1 MIKIFNATDTDF
13 KTAGN
18 IIINPLYCHEIK
30 KKSLNGWYIEVEI
43 PIKYKEYIEAD
54 KLCVVKTKSKLKPQA
69 FRINDSITYT
79 NRKIKFTAEHVMFDS
94 RRYVLLDVRPT
105 NLNGQNGLKYVNERT
120 DKTSPFSIDSNVEN
134 VSTAYFIR
142 KTLLESWQVFEERWG
157 GVFEADNW
165 DISFKQ
171 SIGKDNGETIVYGK
185 NMQGFEIF
193 EDWSNVCTKI
203 LPVGY
208 DGLLLPEIYL
218 ESETQYEISY
228 TKIVDFQ
235 TDLEAEEQTETNLL
249 LELRNNAIKYLEE
262 NCVPK
267 VSYTVNSNVNND
279 LEIGDTI
286 KVLHP
291 FVNIFT
297 EVLEYEYD
305 LISEKVKSL
314 TFGNYTR
321 DVKTK
326 FNNIKNTIETIKQT
340 VSKQEITIKEQ
351 TNLINSLNK
360 NGYVYIDDNEI
371 LILDK
376 LPKEQAK
383 NVWRF
388 GLGGIGFSSKG
399 YEGPFETAITMDGQ
413 INAKFIT
420 TGTMAVARIEGLA
433 NFITETSS
441 SITKIEL
448 EQGRITSKVSSV
460 EQSVENITKIEG
472 TAEGKNIYID
482 DASAEP
488 LIDIMLEGESRQ
500 IMRSGKNY
508 FDASQIPSSTNI
520 VVSDNGKTITM
531 PIATSGV
538 GYTFTTKKLSE
549 LCPKLKVGDIATLR
563 FSRNLGNTYNNFIY
577 LNKVSSVWGMNASK
591 TITQEMLD
599 SHVALYANRYVDGE
613 TGQCI
618 LTDFSIMLSSETDTS
633 WEPYGASHSPDY
645 RSEIENLEGENICP
659 SLNTTRTI
667 NGVTFTKNKDGS
679 ITMNGT
685 ATAEVSYPINVNT
698 TTNTRTVLLKANS
711 KYRMLSSYESGKYT
725 TQVFYLKNNVMTYSS
740 SLIETVEETKVG
752 MYIRVYKDAVL
763 ENITIYPQITK
774 GEEYKPY
781 VPYNSLEFKD
791 EGKNLARVANGKE
804 KIEVRI
810 PIIKVEDDTIKING
824 TCETKVSG
832 ESTIKFSGNNIR
844 LANYIHYMPL
854 DEDDIILKPG
864 EYKLKIFNVTGKIS
878 AQNQV
883 RFGVKYQKKGESQV
897 KGFVFSD
904 GLASNNEYSFTLR
917 EESQIGIVLNCTV
930 QSSPITFTNVSFKC
944 VLYRAAETMPEFEP
958 YKQQTEYFPL
968 SEGQKLMEG
977 SYLADDGIHHVR
989 KQVVL
994 TGTENW
1000 NLYLNKTKTFRLSI
1014 SPWSYSGVCTHYQGI
1029 ISSSFD
1035 VKTGIYLSSSAM
1047 VIISDPRFSTVE
1059 EFKTYLAEQYSAG
1072 TPVTFEYIMMTN
1084 NSKIVEKIVPY
1095 TEDQKEAWEKLRH
1108 FTLFRGINNITST
1121 ANAKITYVRDNGLSD
1136 TYETKRNVKENHYTK
1151 SETDS
1156 QISQTADSIKESVK
1170 EINEQTQEKLATLEL
1185 ANQSL
1190 EFSTK
1195 RTGGNNLIRN
1205 SAMIN
1210 GNNFWLAHAKYPYQE
1225 SDIPPDN
1232 PTEGTYW
1239 YCTANSGSYIENQ
1252 MYVYNSGWKESEL
1265 SRKSL
1270 LSAQNYFAY
1279 TTSNEYWANGKNA
1292 NENTLSGRV
1301 IKLDGRQ
1308 DYTVSHIFNIT
1319 EPITLNQ
1326 NENKMAISYF
1336 IKNSIVQGN
1345 VCVGLMFLNEADFT
1359 EVEKPY
1365 SLYEPGIILTPDDLK
1380 DLTKIE
1386 QIIEIPKK
1394 SDFIPVVVSNTAPT
1408 DTTKNWLDT
1417 TIYLVKKY
1425 NSQTSQWEILDTKMS
1440 LYNESSREVWTYRYF
1455 YGFYYQTPIIY
1466 DTAEIKSCYVAL
1478 TFYPAFAVYTGN
1490 VEPTPYKGLYW
1501 NNKTTNL
1508 VKRAKYNDTTFAE
1521 WETLDIP
1528 SSLLPTGAS
1537 LGVELFDYIVP
1548 IKGFVEIADLKLEYN
1563 TMCTQWTQFPGEV
1576 YGKNYK
1582 MDEKGF
1588 WIQANQNTM
1597 FIDEDEILATYEG
1610 INIFQINKDL
1620 AYFYKIQATESI
1632 EIGNYFLKTQQIN
1645 SKNMLLLY

>member
-1 MIKIFNATDTDF
+1 MYDNTVSARTYLSYIAEQAGGIAVIGRDGKLYIKTIGESSVTLPLKLF
-13 KTAGN
+13 KTFKWGEKFKITRVRYDDGIQLFEKGDTTGN
-18 IIINPLYCHEIK
+18 TVYISQDNMYIVDQDQINNIYNTLKGLEFYSFEGESIIDPALDTGDI
-30 KKSLNGWYIEVEI
+30 
-43 PIKYKEYIEAD
+43 
-54 KLCVVKTKSKLKPQA
+54 VV
-69 FRINDSITYT
+69 
-79 NRKIKFTAEHVMFDS
+79 
-94 RRYVLLDVRPT
+94 
-105 NLNGQNGLKYVNERT
+105 
-120 DKTSPFSIDSNVEN
+120 ID
-134 VSTAYFIR
+134 
-142 KTLLESWQVFEERWG
+142 
-157 GVFEADNW
+157 
-165 DISFKQ
+165 
-171 SIGKDNGETIVYGK
+171 GK
-185 NMQGFEIF
+185 NVIYQGSMQFSGRWIANIESKIQCKAK
-193 EDWSNVCTKI
+193 EETTTRTPSQRTINRRVESNINQIDGKI
-203 LPVGY
+203 TQLT
-208 DGLLLPEIYL
+208 E
-218 ESETQYEISY
+218 ET
-228 TKIVDFQ
+228 
-235 TDLEAEEQTETNLL
+235 TE
-249 LELRNNAIKYLEE
+249 
-262 NCVPK
+262 
-267 VSYTVNSNVNND
+267 
-279 LEIGDTI
+279 
-286 KVLHP
+286 
-291 FVNIFT
+291 
-297 EVLEYEYD
+297 
-305 LISEKVKSL
+305 
-314 TFGNYTR
+314 
-321 DVKTK
+321 
-326 FNNIKNTIETIKQT
+326 NTQK
-340 VSKQEITIKEQ
+340 
-351 TNLINSLNK
+351 
-360 NGYVYIDDNEI
+360 
-371 LILDK
+371 
-376 LPKEQAK
+376 
-383 NVWRF
+383 
-388 GLGGIGFSSKG
+388 
-399 YEGPFETAITMDGQ
+399 
-413 INAKFIT
+413 
-420 TGTMAVARIEGLA
+420 
-433 NFITETSS
+433 
-441 SITKIEL
+441 ITKV
-448 EQGRITSKVSSV
+448 EQDVNGITSKVSSV

-488 LIDIMLEGESRQ
+488 LIDIMLEGESQ
-500 IMRSGKNY
+500 QATRSGKNLL
-508 FDASQIPSSTNI
+508 
-520 VVSDNGKTITM
+520 DNT
-531 PIATSGV
+531 ATTKISNGI
-538 GYTFTTKKLSE
+538 TFTVNSDGTVLVDGTNDTSANSSLVINRYDLSPGTYI
-549 LCPKLKVGDIATLR
+549 LNGCPSGGAI
-563 FSRNLGNTYNNFIY
+563 NTYRLAI
-577 LNKVSSVWGMNASK
+577 
-591 TITQEMLD
+591 Q
-599 SHVALYANRYVDGE
+599 E
-613 TGQCI
+613 TGSYSI
-618 LTDFSIMLSSETDTS
+618 LGSIDIGNGSGEFTIDTTTNVQIAIFIQKGLTINNLLFKPMLRKATIADDTY
-633 WEPYGASHSPDY
+633 EQYGASPSPVY
-645 RSEIENLEGENICP
+645 PSEIENLEGENICP

-667 NGVTFTKNKDGS
+667 NGVTFTKNKNGS

-685 ATAEVSYPINVNT
+685 ATAEANYPINVNT

-711 KYRMLSSYESGKYT
+711 KYRMLSNYESGKYT
-725 TQVFYLKNNVMTYSS
+725 TQVFYLKNNATTYAS
-740 SLIETVEETKVG
+740 SLIETVEETKAG

-763 ENITIYPQITK
+763 ENVTIYPQITK
-774 GEEYKPY
+774 GEEYKLY
-781 VPYNSLEFKD
+781 VPYNSLEIKD
-791 EGKNLARVANGKE
+791 VGENLLDVTAKTTTVQGLTFTVNENKS
-804 KIEVRI
+804 I
-810 PIIKVEDDTIKING
+810 TING
-824 TCETKVSG
+824 TNTSTKTYYFRIANNFVLPAGDYTLSNKNANASVNG
-832 ESTIKFSGNNIR
+832 FLFYDDGNIFPKTNISNATFAEDTTIKPYIRIVAGVTINNQTI
-844 LANYIHYMPL
+844 YPM
-854 DEDDIILKPG
+854 IIKGTYTEETIPVYKP
-864 EYKLKIFNVTGKIS
+864 
-878 AQNQV
+878 
-883 RFGVKYQKKGESQV
+883 YQEQKV
-897 KGFVFSD
+897 
-904 GLASNNEYSFTLR
+904 
-917 EESQIGIVLNCTV
+917 
-930 QSSPITFTNVSFKC
+930 
-944 VLYRAAETMPEFEP
+944 
-958 YKQQTEYFPL
+958 YFPL
-968 SEGQKLMEG
+968 SEGQKLYKG
-977 SYLADDGIHHVR
+977 SYLADDGTHHKR
-989 KQVVL
+989 KQIVL
-994 TGTENW
+994 DGSDNRAWYMDTQSETSTDYFYTRTVGITTENINSVICSHLKKGSRSRQGFW
-1000 NLYLNKTKTFRLSI
+1000 ATTVFCITMNKTVI
-1014 SPWSYSGVCTHYQGI
+1014 GI
-1029 ISSSFD
+1029 ISSD
-1035 VKTGIYLSSSAM
+1035 TKAQRITK
-1047 VIISDPRFSTVE
+1047 
-1059 EFKTYLAEQYSAG
+1059 FKTWLATQYANG
-1072 TPVTFEYIMMTN
+1072 TPV
-1084 NSKIVEKIVPY
+1084 IVEYEPAEEEIVPY

-1190 EFSTK
+1190 EFATK
-1195 RTGGNNLIRN
+1195 RTGGNNLVRN

-1210 GNNFWLAHAKYPYQE
+1210 DNNFWLAHAKYPYQE
-1225 SDIPPDN
+1225 SDTPPDN
-1232 PTEGTYW
+1232 PTEGSYW

-1252 MYVYNSGWKESEL
+1252 MYVYNSGWKASEL

-1326 NENKMAISYF
+1326 NENKMAISHF

-1417 TIYLVKKY
+1417 TIYLPKKY

-1508 VKRAKYNDTTFAE
+1508 VKRAKYNDTTFVE

-1597 FIDEDEILATYEG
+1597 FIDEDEILATYKG

>member
-134 VSTAYFIR
+134 VNTAYFIR

-249 LELRNNAIKYLEE
+249 LELRNNASKYLEE

-267 VSYTVNSNVNND
+267 VSYTVNSNVNNE

-488 LIDIMLEGESRQ
+488 LIDIMLEGESQ
-500 IMRSGKNY
+500 QATRSGKNLL
-508 FDASQIPSSTNI
+508 
-520 VVSDNGKTITM
+520 DNT
-531 PIATSGV
+531 ATTKISNGI
-538 GYTFTTKKLSE
+538 TFTVNSDGTVLVDGTNDTSANSSLVINRYDLSPGTYI
-549 LCPKLKVGDIATLR
+549 LNGCPSGGA
-563 FSRNLGNTYNNFIY
+563 SNTYRLAI
-577 LNKVSSVWGMNASK
+577 
-591 TITQEMLD
+591 Q
-599 SHVALYANRYVDGE
+599 E
-613 TGQCI
+613 TGSYSI
-618 LTDFSIMLSSETDTS
+618 LGSIDIGNGSREFTIDTTTSVQIAIFIQKGLTINNLLFKPMLRKATIADDTY
-633 WEPYGASHSPDY
+633 EQYGASPSPDY
-645 RSEIENLEGENICP
+645 LSEIENLEGENICP

-685 ATAEVSYPINVNT
+685 ATADATYPINVNT

-711 KYRMLSSYESGKYT
+711 NYRMLSSYESGKYT

-763 ENITIYPQITK
+763 DNVTIYPQITK

-781 VPYNSLEFKD
+781 VPYNSLGFLDIGE
-791 EGKNLARVANGKE
+791 NLIKAREYSATVNNVERSITNGLVKL
-804 KIEVRI
+804 
-810 PIIKVEDDTIKING
+810 NG
-824 TCETKVSG
+824 TMG
-832 ESTIKFSGNNIR
+832 EAAAGSNAFSIIGNWT
-844 LANYIHYMPL
+844 ANYSAYDTSI
-854 DEDDIILKPG
+854 
-864 EYKLKIFNVTGKIS
+864 EYIKLKAGTYTLSIHNVKGSCTEGSLALVAGNTNPKKTKAKIQLKNETSKTFTLEEESICRISVEYNVGCTFNNFEFNVMLNKGSQAPYIP
-878 AQNQV
+878 
-883 RFGVKYQKKGESQV
+883 YQEQ
-897 KGFVFSD
+897 
-904 GLASNNEYSFTLR
+904 A
-917 EESQIGIVLNCTV
+917 
-930 QSSPITFTNVSFKC
+930 
-944 VLYRAAETMPEFEP
+944 
-958 YKQQTEYFPL
+958 EYFPL
-968 SEGQKLMEG
+968 SEGQKLYKG
-977 SYLADDGIHHVR
+977 SYLADDGTHHKR
-989 KQVVL
+989 KQIVL
-994 TGTENW
+994 DGSDNRAWYMDTQSETSTDYFYTRTVGITTENINSVICSHLKKGSRSRQGFW
-1000 NLYLNKTKTFRLSI
+1000 ATTVFCITMNKTVT
-1014 SPWSYSGVCTHYQGI
+1014 GI
-1029 ISSSFD
+1029 ISSD
-1035 VKTGIYLSSSAM
+1035 TKAQRITK
-1047 VIISDPRFSTVE
+1047 
-1059 EFKTYLAEQYSAG
+1059 FKTWLATQYANG
-1072 TPVTFEYIMMTN
+1072 TPV
-1084 NSKIVEKIVPY
+1084 IVEYEPAEEEIVPY
-1095 TEDQKEAWEKLRH
+1095 TETQQEAWEKLRH

-1170 EINEQTQEKLATLEL
+1170 AINEQTQEKLATLEL

-1190 EFSTK
+1190 EFATK

-1210 GNNFWLAHAKYPYQE
+1210 DNNFWLAHAKYPYQE
-1225 SDIPPDN
+1225 SDTPPDN
-1232 PTEGTYW
+1232 PTEGAYW

-1252 MYVYNSGWKESEL
+1252 MYVYNSSGWQVSEL

-1279 TTSNEYWANGKNA
+1279 TTSNEYWANGRNA

-1508 VKRAKYNDTTFAE
+1508 VKRAKYNDTTFVE

-1597 FIDEDEILATYEG
+1597 FIDEDEILATYKG

>member
-1 MIKIFNATDTDF
+1 MYDNTVSARTYLSYIAEQAGGIAVIGRDGKLYIKTIGESSVTLPLKLF
-13 KTAGN
+13 KTFKWGEKFKITRVRYDDGTQLFEKGDTTGN
-18 IIINPLYCHEIK
+18 TVYISQDNMYIVDQDQINNIYNTLKGLEFYSFEGESIIDPALDTGDI
-30 KKSLNGWYIEVEI
+30 
-43 PIKYKEYIEAD
+43 
-54 KLCVVKTKSKLKPQA
+54 VV
-69 FRINDSITYT
+69 
-79 NRKIKFTAEHVMFDS
+79 
-94 RRYVLLDVRPT
+94 
-105 NLNGQNGLKYVNERT
+105 
-120 DKTSPFSIDSNVEN
+120 ID
-134 VSTAYFIR
+134 
-142 KTLLESWQVFEERWG
+142 
-157 GVFEADNW
+157 
-165 DISFKQ
+165 
-171 SIGKDNGETIVYGK
+171 GK
-185 NMQGFEIF
+185 NVIYQGSMQFSGRWIANIESKIQCKAK
-193 EDWSNVCTKI
+193 EETTTRTPSQRTINRRVESNINQIDGKI
-203 LPVGY
+203 TQLT
-208 DGLLLPEIYL
+208 E
-218 ESETQYEISY
+218 ET
-228 TKIVDFQ
+228 
-235 TDLEAEEQTETNLL
+235 TE
-249 LELRNNAIKYLEE
+249 
-262 NCVPK
+262 
-267 VSYTVNSNVNND
+267 
-279 LEIGDTI
+279 
-286 KVLHP
+286 
-291 FVNIFT
+291 
-297 EVLEYEYD
+297 
-305 LISEKVKSL
+305 
-314 TFGNYTR
+314 
-321 DVKTK
+321 
-326 FNNIKNTIETIKQT
+326 NTQK
-340 VSKQEITIKEQ
+340 
-351 TNLINSLNK
+351 
-360 NGYVYIDDNEI
+360 
-371 LILDK
+371 
-376 LPKEQAK
+376 
-383 NVWRF
+383 
-388 GLGGIGFSSKG
+388 
-399 YEGPFETAITMDGQ
+399 
-413 INAKFIT
+413 
-420 TGTMAVARIEGLA
+420 
-433 NFITETSS
+433 
-441 SITKIEL
+441 ITKV
-448 EQGRITSKVSSV
+448 EQDVNGITSKVSSV

-500 IMRSGKNY
+500 ATRSGKNSLDNTATTKISNGITFTVNSDKTVLADGTNDTSANSSLVINRY
-508 FDASQIPSSTNI
+508 DLSPGTYILNGCPSGGASNTYRLAIQETGSYSILGSIDIGNGSGEFTIDTTTNVQIAIFIQKGLTVNNLLFKPMLR
-520 VVSDNGKTITM
+520 KATIT
-531 PIATSGV
+531 
-538 GYTFTTKKLSE
+538 
-549 LCPKLKVGDIATLR
+549 DD
-563 FSRNLGNTYNNFIY
+563 TYE
-577 LNKVSSVWGMNASK
+577 
-591 TITQEMLD
+591 Q
-599 SHVALYANRYVDGE
+599 
-613 TGQCI
+613 
-618 LTDFSIMLSSETDTS
+618 
-633 WEPYGASHSPDY
+633 YGASPSPDY
-645 RSEIENLEGENICP
+645 PSEIENLEGENICP
-659 SLNTTRTI
+659 SLNTTKTI

-685 ATAEVSYPINVNT
+685 ATAETTYPINVNS

-711 KYRMLSSYESGKYT
+711 NYRMLSNYESGKYT
-725 TQVFYLKNNVMTYSS
+725 TQVFYLKNNVMAYSSSSS
-740 SLIETVEETKVG
+740 SLIETVEETKAG

-763 ENITIYPQITK
+763 DNVTIYPQITK

-791 EGKNLARVANGKE
+791 VGSNVLELSKGTVTLNGVTLTSDGE
-804 KIEVRI
+804 
-810 PIIKVEDDTIKING
+810 TITING
-824 TCETKVSG
+824 TVSG
-832 ESTIKFSGNNIR
+832 NYPAVKLTNGLKAATSLETLVN
-844 LANYIHYMPL
+844 NYISERVAQL
-854 DEDDIILKPG
+854 EDIKDCTIQSIISGGSSTFTPYIGSYNKTVRELWYGIGTPAKTIQTSSTSLIVIYLG
-864 EYKLKIFNVTGKIS
+864 GKGSTYNNYKIK
-878 AQNQV
+878 
-883 RFGVKYQKKGESQV
+883 
-897 KGFVFSD
+897 
-904 GLASNNEYSFTLR
+904 
-917 EESQIGIVLNCTV
+917 IGINKGTV
-930 QSSPITFTNVSFKC
+930 AKA
-944 VLYRAAETMPEFEP
+944 YEP
-958 YKQQTEYFPL
+958 YKQQTECFPL

-1000 NLYLNKTKTFRLSI
+1000 NLYLNKTKTFKLSI

-1035 VKTGIYLSSSAM
+1035 VKTGIYLSGSAI
-1047 VIISDPRFSTVE
+1047 VVISDPRFSTVE

-1084 NSKIVEKIVPY
+1084 NSKPVEKIVPY
-1095 TEDQKEAWEKLRH
+1095 TDGQKEAWEKLRH
-1108 FTLFRGINNITST
+1108 FTLFKGINNITST

-1156 QISQTADSIKESVK
+1156 QISQTADSIQESVK
-1170 EINEQTQEKLATLEL
+1170 AINEQTQEKLATLEL

-1190 EFSTK
+1190 KFAT
-1195 RTGGNNLIRN
+1195 RRVGGNNLIRN

-1210 GNNFWLAHAKYPYQE
+1210 DNNFWLAHAKYPYQE
-1225 SDIPPDN
+1225 SDTPPDS
-1232 PTEGTYW
+1232 PTEGAYW

-1279 TTSNEYWANGKNA
+1279 TTSSEHWANGKNA

-1326 NENKMAISYF
+1326 NENKMAISHF

-1380 DLTKIE
+1380 NLTKIE

-1417 TIYLVKKY
+1417 TIYLPKKY

-1440 LYNESSREVWTYRYF
+1440 LYNENSREVWTYRYF

-1508 VKRAKYNDTTFAE
+1508 VKRAKYNDTTFVE

-1597 FIDEDEILATYEG
+1597 FIDEDEILATYKG

-1632 EIGNYFLKTQQIN
+1632 EVGNYFLKTQQIN

>member
-1 MIKIFNATDTDF
+1 MKKFDTQYVDSNTYPIRLDACLENLCSQVGLTLGNKNFPNNSYMLKGNPFTNNETRKTVLSNLVQLAGGFAEIDVEDGKLYVRNLDVSGEAVETIDGNNYDEFKPNNVFGPVNSVRIQMNSGVDGEETIKEAEGVTDENRCQITIADNYYLTSAEEREAVINGIFNA
-13 KTAGN
+13 
-18 IIINPLYCHEIK
+18 
-30 KKSLNGWYIEVEI
+30 LNGLTYLPIELSYYGY
-43 PIKYKEYIEAD
+43 PWLKLGDKIKVKDKNDKEYI
-54 KLCVVKTKSKLKPQA
+54 
-69 FRINDSITYT
+69 TYVM
-79 NRKIKFTAEHVMFDS
+79 EH
-94 RRYVLLDVRPT
+94 T
-105 NLNGQNGLKYVNERT
+105 LKYNGAYSGTIKAIALTKTQQAYKEVLSLKDWRRNTELAV
-120 DKTSPFSIDSNVEN
+120 DKINGKM
-134 VSTAYFIR
+134 TAVI
-142 KTLLESWQVFEERWG
+142 
-157 GVFEADNW
+157 
-165 DISFKQ
+165 
-171 SIGKDNGETIVYGK
+171 
-185 NMQGFEIF
+185 
-193 EDWSNVCTKI
+193 
-203 LPVGY
+203 
-208 DGLLLPEIYL
+208 
-218 ESETQYEISY
+218 
-228 TKIVDFQ
+228 
-235 TDLEAEEQTETNLL
+235 EEQSEQ
-249 LELRNNAIKYLEE
+249 
-262 NCVPK
+262 
-267 VSYTVNSNVNND
+267 
-279 LEIGDTI
+279 
-286 KVLHP
+286 
-291 FVNIFT
+291 
-297 EVLEYEYD
+297 
-305 LISEKVKSL
+305 SEKL
-314 TFGNYTR
+314 TKVEQ
-321 DVKTK
+321 DV
-326 FNNIKNTIETIKQT
+326 
-340 VSKQEITIKEQ
+340 
-351 TNLINSLNK
+351 
-360 NGYVYIDDNEI
+360 NG
-371 LILDK
+371 
-376 LPKEQAK
+376 
-383 NVWRF
+383 
-388 GLGGIGFSSKG
+388 
-399 YEGPFETAITMDGQ
+399 
-413 INAKFIT
+413 
-420 TGTMAVARIEGLA
+420 
-433 NFITETSS
+433 
-441 SITKIEL
+441 
-448 EQGRITSKVSSV
+448 ITSKVSSV

-488 LIDIMLEGESRQ
+488 LIDIMLEGESQ
-500 IMRSGKNY
+500 
-508 FDASQIPSSTNI
+508 Q
-520 VVSDNGKTITM
+520 
-531 PIATSGV
+531 
-538 GYTFTTKKLSE
+538 
-549 LCPKLKVGDIATLR
+549 
-563 FSRNLGNTYNNFIY
+563 
-577 LNKVSSVWGMNASK
+577 
-591 TITQEMLD
+591 
-599 SHVALYANRYVDGE
+599 
-613 TGQCI
+613 
-618 LTDFSIMLSSETDTS
+618 
-633 WEPYGASHSPDY
+633 GASPSLDY
-645 RSEIENLEGENICP
+645 ISKIENLEGENICP

-685 ATAEVSYPINVNT
+685 ATVEITYPINVNT

-725 TQVFYLKNNVMTYSS
+725 TLVFYLKNNVTTYSS
-740 SLIETVEETKVG
+740 SLIETVEETKAG

-763 ENITIYPQITK
+763 ENVTIYPQITK

-791 EGKNLARVANGKE
+791 EGENLYNDNIDNYNKPINYWICPVALEQG
-804 KIEVRI
+804 
-810 PIIKVEDDTIKING
+810 
-824 TCETKVSG
+824 ET
-832 ESTIKFSGNNIR
+832 
-844 LANYIHYMPL
+844 
-854 DEDDIILKPG
+854 
-864 EYKLKIFNVTGKIS
+864 YKLSGKLKGTKMTGCVVAVVPYGNSYSEFKDVVYRYTALNTS
-878 AQNQV
+878 
-883 RFGVKYQKKGESQV
+883 GVV
-897 KGFVFSD
+897 
-904 GLASNNEYSFTLR
+904 SNRTITVDSSFTSPKLVIYANNK
-917 EESQIGIVLNCTV
+917 EIFKSLFENYEIQLNKGTV
-930 QSSPITFTNVSFKC
+930 AKP
-944 VLYRAAETMPEFEP
+944 YEP
-958 YKQQTEYFPL
+958 HKQQTEYFPL

-977 SYLADDGIHHVR
+977 SYLADDGIHHKR
-989 KQVVL
+989 NQVVL
-994 TGTENW
+994 DGSDDEGWTLLNSDKNTYKLSNFINGNGNDNSFNYPILSNYFKSDTQANVFEGVKNTIQALGG
-1000 NLYLNKTKTFRLSI
+1000 NVNGLYISFGKDSDINSVSLLRTFLKAK
-1014 SPWSYSGVCTHYQGI
+1014 Y
-1029 ISSSFD
+1029 D
-1035 VKTGIYLSSSAM
+1035 
-1047 VIISDPRFSTVE
+1047 
-1059 EFKTYLAEQYSAG
+1059 AG
-1072 TPVTFEYIMMTN
+1072 TPV
-1084 NSKIVEKIVPY
+1084 IVEYELAEEEIVPY
-1095 TEDQKEAWEKLRH
+1095 TETQQEAWEKLRH
-1108 FTLFRGINNITST
+1108 FTLFKGINNITST

-1136 TYETKRNVKENHYTK
+1136 TYETKRNVKENYYTK

-1210 GNNFWLAHAKYPYQE
+1210 DNNFWLAHAKYPYQE

-1232 PTEGTYW
+1232 PAEGTYW
-1239 YCTANSGSYIENQ
+1239 YCTANSGSYMENQ
-1252 MYVYNSGWKESEL
+1252 MYVYNSGWQVSEL

-1326 NENKMAISYF
+1326 NENKMAISHF

-1408 DTTKNWLDT
+1408 DTTKNWLDA
-1417 TIYLVKKY
+1417 TIYLPKKY

-1508 VKRAKYNDTTFAE
+1508 VKRAKYDGTTFVE

-1597 FIDEDEILATYEG
+1597 FIDEDEILATYKG

-1632 EIGNYFLKTQQIN
+1632 EVGNYFLKTQQIN

>member
-1 MIKIFNATDTDF
+1 MYDNTVSARTYLSYIAEQAGGIAVIGRDGKLYIKTIGESSVTLPLKLF
-13 KTAGN
+13 KTFKWGEKFKITRVRYDDGIQLFEKGDTTGN
-18 IIINPLYCHEIK
+18 TVYISQDNMYIVDQDQINNIYNTLKGLEFYSFEGESIIDPALDTGDI
-30 KKSLNGWYIEVEI
+30 
-43 PIKYKEYIEAD
+43 
-54 KLCVVKTKSKLKPQA
+54 VV
-69 FRINDSITYT
+69 
-79 NRKIKFTAEHVMFDS
+79 
-94 RRYVLLDVRPT
+94 
-105 NLNGQNGLKYVNERT
+105 
-120 DKTSPFSIDSNVEN
+120 ID
-134 VSTAYFIR
+134 
-142 KTLLESWQVFEERWG
+142 
-157 GVFEADNW
+157 
-165 DISFKQ
+165 
-171 SIGKDNGETIVYGK
+171 GK
-185 NMQGFEIF
+185 NVIYQGSMQFSGRWIANIESKIQCKAK
-193 EDWSNVCTKI
+193 EETTTRTPSQRTINRRVESNINQIDGKITQLTEETTENTQKLTK
-203 LPVGY
+203 V
-208 DGLLLPEIYL
+208 
-218 ESETQYEISY
+218 
-228 TKIVDFQ
+228 
-235 TDLEAEEQTETNLL
+235 EQD
-249 LELRNNAIKYLEE
+249 
-262 NCVPK
+262 
-267 VSYTVNSNVNND
+267 VN
-279 LEIGDTI
+279 G
-286 KVLHP
+286 
-291 FVNIFT
+291 
-297 EVLEYEYD
+297 
-305 LISEKVKSL
+305 
-314 TFGNYTR
+314 
-321 DVKTK
+321 
-326 FNNIKNTIETIKQT
+326 
-340 VSKQEITIKEQ
+340 
-351 TNLINSLNK
+351 
-360 NGYVYIDDNEI
+360 
-371 LILDK
+371 
-376 LPKEQAK
+376 
-383 NVWRF
+383 
-388 GLGGIGFSSKG
+388 
-399 YEGPFETAITMDGQ
+399 
-413 INAKFIT
+413 
-420 TGTMAVARIEGLA
+420 
-433 NFITETSS
+433 
-441 SITKIEL
+441 
-448 EQGRITSKVSSV
+448 ITSKVSSV

-488 LIDIMLEGESRQ
+488 LIDIMLEGESQ
-500 IMRSGKNY
+500 QATRSGKNLL
-508 FDASQIPSSTNI
+508 
-520 VVSDNGKTITM
+520 DNT
-531 PIATSGV
+531 ATTKISNGI
-538 GYTFTTKKLSE
+538 TFTVNSDGTVLVDGTNDTSANSSLVINRYDLSPGTYI
-549 LCPKLKVGDIATLR
+549 LNGCPSGGA
-563 FSRNLGNTYNNFIY
+563 SNTYRLAI
-577 LNKVSSVWGMNASK
+577 
-591 TITQEMLD
+591 Q
-599 SHVALYANRYVDGE
+599 E
-613 TGQCI
+613 TGSYSI
-618 LTDFSIMLSSETDTS
+618 LGSIDIGNGSREFTIDTTTSVQIAIFIQKGLTINNLLFKPMLRKATIADDTY
-633 WEPYGASHSPDY
+633 EQYGASPSPDY
-645 RSEIENLEGENICP
+645 LSEIENLEGENICP

-667 NGVTFTKNKDGS
+667 NGVTFIKNKDGS
-679 ITMNGT
+679 YTLNGT
-685 ATAEVSYPINVNT
+685 ATAEITYPINVNT

-711 KYRMLSSYESGKYT
+711 KYKMLSSYESGKYI
-725 TQVFYLKNNVMTYSS
+725 TQVFYLKNNAMTYAS
-740 SLIETVEETKVG
+740 SLIETVEETKAG

-763 ENITIYPQITK
+763 ENVTIYPQITK

-781 VPYNSLEFKD
+781 VPYNSLGFLDIGE
-791 EGKNLARVANGKE
+791 NLIKAREYSATVNNVERSITNGLVKL
-804 KIEVRI
+804 
-810 PIIKVEDDTIKING
+810 NG
-824 TCETKVSG
+824 TMG
-832 ESTIKFSGNNIR
+832 EAAAGSNAFSIIGNWT
-844 LANYIHYMPL
+844 ANYSAYDTSI
-854 DEDDIILKPG
+854 
-864 EYKLKIFNVTGKIS
+864 EYIKLKAGTYTLSIHNVKGSCTEGSLALVAGNTNPKKTKAKIQLKNETSKTFTLEEESICRISVEYNVGCTFNNFEFNVMLNKGSQAPYIP
-878 AQNQV
+878 
-883 RFGVKYQKKGESQV
+883 YQEQ
-897 KGFVFSD
+897 
-904 GLASNNEYSFTLR
+904 A
-917 EESQIGIVLNCTV
+917 
-930 QSSPITFTNVSFKC
+930 
-944 VLYRAAETMPEFEP
+944 
-958 YKQQTEYFPL
+958 EYFPL
-968 SEGQKLMEG
+968 SEGQKLYKG
-977 SYLADDGIHHVR
+977 SYLADDGIHHKR
-989 KQVVL
+989 KQTTVTIRNIVALSNGNVGGIFQFAGKKYSSHNVLCCDKAKYDPNKRYVTDTVYENPSNVVFV
-994 TGTENW
+994 G
-1000 NLYLNKTKTFRLSI
+1000 
-1014 SPWSYSGVCTHYQGI
+1014 
-1029 ISSSFD
+1029 D
-1035 VKTGIYLSSSAM
+1035 
-1047 VIISDPRFSTVE
+1047 STDTLE
-1059 EFKTYLAEQYSAG
+1059 TLKAKYDGAILEYELAE
-1072 TPVTFEYIMMTN
+1072 E
-1084 NSKIVEKIVPY
+1084 EIVPY

-1170 EINEQTQEKLATLEL
+1170 AINEQTQEKLATLEL

-1190 EFSTK
+1190 KFAT
-1195 RTGGNNLIRN
+1195 RRVGGNNLIRN

-1210 GNNFWLAHAKYPYQE
+1210 DNNFWLAHAKYPYQE
-1225 SDIPPDN
+1225 SDTPPDS
-1232 PTEGTYW
+1232 PTEGAYW

-1252 MYVYNSGWKESEL
+1252 MYVYNSGWQVSEL

-1417 TIYLVKKY
+1417 TIYLPKKY

-1490 VEPTPYKGLYW
+1490 TEPTPYKGLYW

-1508 VKRAKYNDTTFAE
+1508 VKRAKYNDTTFVE

-1563 TMCTQWTQFPGEV
+1563 AMCTQWTQFPGEV

-1588 WIQANQNTM
+1588 WIQSNQNTM
-1597 FIDEDEILATYEG
+1597 FIDEDEILATYKG

>member
-1 MIKIFNATDTDF
+1 MIKIFNANDRDF
-13 KTAGN
+13 STAGN
-18 IIINPLYCHEIK
+18 IIIEPIKCIEYK

-43 PIKYKEYIEAD
+43 PIKYKEYISKD
-54 KLCVVKTKSKLKPQA
+54 KLCVVKTKSKLNPQA
-69 FRINDSITYT
+69 FRIGEDIECST
-79 NRKIKFTAEHVMFDS
+79 RKIKFQANHVMFDAKD
-94 RRYVLLDVRPT
+94 YVLLDVRPT
-105 NLNGQNGLKYVNERT
+105 KQNGLNALNYINERT
-120 DKTSPFSIDSNVEN
+120 DNLSPFSIYSNVEN
-134 VSTAYFIR
+134 VNTAYFIR
-142 KTLLESWQVFEERWG
+142 KNLLEAWTTIEEKWG
-157 GVFEADNW
+157 GVFDADNW
-165 DISFKQ
+165 NISFLT
-171 SIGKDNGETIVYGK
+171 SVGNDNGETIAYGK
-185 NMQGFEIF
+185 NMQGFDIY
-193 EDWSNVCTKI
+193 EDWSSVCTKL

-208 DGLLLPEIYL
+208 DGLLLPEKYL
-218 ESETQYEISY
+218 KSDVQYEKPY
-228 TKIVDFQ
+228 TRVVDFQ
-235 TDLEAEEQTETNLL
+235 TNLETEEQTEEKL
-249 LELRNNAIKYLEE
+249 LEELRQNAEAYLEE
-262 NCVPK
+262 NKVPK
-267 VSYTVNSNVNND
+267 VSYTIISNVNQT

-291 FVNIFT
+291 FVNLFT

-305 LISEKVKSL
+305 IILEKVKSL
-314 TFGNYTR
+314 TFGNYNR
-321 DVKTK
+321 DVRTK
-326 FNNIKNTIETIKQT
+326 FDNIKNSITQINQAL
-340 VSKQEITIKEQ
+340 SKQEIAINTQ
-351 TNLINSLNK
+351 TNLINMLNK

-371 LILDK
+371 LILDT
-376 LPKEQAK
+376 LPKENAK

-388 GLGGIGFSSKG
+388 GLGGIGFSSNG
-399 YEGPFETAITMDGQ
+399 YEGPFETAITMDGK
-413 INAKFIT
+413 INADFIT
-420 TGTMAVARIEGLA
+420 TGTMAVDRIESLA
-433 NFITETSS
+433 NFINSTNS
-441 SITKIEL
+441 SISKIEL
-448 EQGRITSKVSSV
+448 EQGKITSKVSSV

-488 LIDIMLEGESRQ
+488 LIDIMLEGESQ
-500 IMRSGKNY
+500 QATRSGKNLL
-508 FDASQIPSSTNI
+508 
-520 VVSDNGKTITM
+520 DNT
-531 PIATSGV
+531 ATTKISNGI
-538 GYTFTTKKLSE
+538 TFTVNSDGTVLADGTNDTSANSSLVINRYDLSPGTYI
-549 LCPKLKVGDIATLR
+549 LNGCPSGGAR
-563 FSRNLGNTYNNFIY
+563 NTYRLAI
-577 LNKVSSVWGMNASK
+577 
-591 TITQEMLD
+591 Q
-599 SHVALYANRYVDGE
+599 E
-613 TGQCI
+613 TGSYSI
-618 LTDFSIMLSSETDTS
+618 LGSIDIGNGSGEFTIDTTTKVQIAISIQKGLTVNNLLFKPMLREATIADDTY
-633 WEPYGASHSPDY
+633 EQYGASPSPDY
-645 RSEIENLEGENICP
+645 PSPIENVEGNIEIKV
-659 SLNTTRTI
+659 T
-667 NGVTFTKNKDGS
+667 NG
-679 ITMNGT
+679 
-685 ATAEVSYPINVNT
+685 
-698 TTNTRTVLLKANS
+698 L
-711 KYRMLSSYESGKYT
+711 
-725 TQVFYLKNNVMTYSS
+725 
-740 SLIETVEETKVG
+740 EET
-752 MYIRVYKDAVL
+752 D
-763 ENITIYPQITK
+763 ENYQ
-774 GEEYKPY
+774 EQ
-781 VPYNSLEFKD
+781 
-791 EGKNLARVANGKE
+791 VA
-804 KIEVRI
+804 
-810 PIIKVEDDTIKING
+810 T
-824 TCETKVSG
+824 
-832 ESTIKFSGNNIR
+832 
-844 LANYIHYMPL
+844 
-854 DEDDIILKPG
+854 
-864 EYKLKIFNVTGKIS
+864 
-878 AQNQV
+878 
-883 RFGVKYQKKGESQV
+883 
-897 KGFVFSD
+897 
-904 GLASNNEYSFTLR
+904 
-917 EESQIGIVLNCTV
+917 
-930 QSSPITFTNVSFKC
+930 
-944 VLYRAAETMPEFEP
+944 
-958 YKQQTEYFPL
+958 FPL

-977 SYLADDGIHHVR
+977 SYLTNNGIHHVR

-1000 NLYLNKTKTFRLSI
+1000 NLYLNKTKTFKLSI
-1014 SPWSYSGVCTHYQGI
+1014 GPWSYSGVCTHYQGI
-1029 ISSSFD
+1029 ISSFFD
-1035 VKTGIYLSSSAM
+1035 VKAGIYLSGSAM

-1095 TEDQKEAWEKLRH
+1095 TETQQEAWEKLRH
-1108 FTLFRGINNITST
+1108 FILFKGINNITST

-1136 TYETKRNVKENHYTK
+1136 TYETKRNVKENYYTK

-1170 EINEQTQEKLATLEL
+1170 AINEQTQEKLATLEL

-1190 EFSTK
+1190 EFATK

-1210 GNNFWLAHAKYPYQE
+1210 DNNFWLAHAKYPYQE
-1225 SDIPPDN
+1225 SDTPPDS
-1232 PTEGTYW
+1232 PTEGAYW

-1252 MYVYNSGWKESEL
+1252 MYVYNSGWQVSEL

-1597 FIDEDEILATYEG
+1597 FIDEDEILATYKG

>member
-134 VSTAYFIR
+134 VNTAYFIR

-249 LELRNNAIKYLEE
+249 LELRNNASKYLEE

-267 VSYTVNSNVNND
+267 VSYTVNSNVNNE

-460 EQSVENITKIEG
+460 EQSIESITKIEG

-488 LIDIMLEGESRQ
+488 LIDIMLEGESQ
-500 IMRSGKNY
+500 
-508 FDASQIPSSTNI
+508 Q
-520 VVSDNGKTITM
+520 
-531 PIATSGV
+531 
-538 GYTFTTKKLSE
+538 
-549 LCPKLKVGDIATLR
+549 
-563 FSRNLGNTYNNFIY
+563 
-577 LNKVSSVWGMNASK
+577 
-591 TITQEMLD
+591 
-599 SHVALYANRYVDGE
+599 
-613 TGQCI
+613 
-618 LTDFSIMLSSETDTS
+618 
-633 WEPYGASHSPDY
+633 GASPSPDNL
-645 RSEIENLEGENICP
+645 SKIENLEG
-659 SLNTTRTI
+659 
-667 NGVTFTKNKDGS
+667 KNKVKEINWKQMPS
-679 ITMNGT
+679 ISTG
-685 ATAEVSYPINVNT
+685 ATITNVNGYGT
-698 TTNTRTVLLKANS
+698 DYIDVDNTKQYIFSYLGTSGS
-711 KYRMLSSYESGKYT
+711 KYIVYYDKD
-725 TQVFYLKNNVMTYSS
+725 KNFLGYDTEIQINNFAKWN
-740 SLIETVEETKVG
+740 ETGYVRLRIDCPQGSVTAFQLEEGTVATG
-752 MYIRVYKDAVL
+752 
-763 ENITIYPQITK
+763 
-774 GEEYKPY
+774 Y
-781 VPYNSLEFKD
+781 VPYNSLEIKD
-791 EGKNLARVANGKE
+791 VGKNLYAGNE
-804 KIEVRI
+804 I
-810 PIIKVEDDTIKING
+810 TING
-824 TCETKVSG
+824 TYSSNTSVNLGSRYLSEGTY
-832 ESTIKFSGNNIR
+832 TISLTNSLPNNSYIYLGANGSIATAIR
-844 LANYIHYMPL
+844 NKA
-854 DEDDIILKPG
+854 
-864 EYKLKIFNVTGKIS
+864 T
-878 AQNQV
+878 
-883 RFGVKYQKKGESQV
+883 
-897 KGFVFSD
+897 
-904 GLASNNEYSFTLR
+904 FTLT
-917 EESQIGIVLNCTV
+917 EEQNFSMRLVVKAGTYSN
-930 QSSPITFTNVSFKC
+930 FTTKIMIEKGMV
-944 VLYRAAETMPEFEP
+944 VTDYEP
-958 YKQQTEYFPL
+958 HQQQTEYFPL
-968 SEGQKLMEG
+968 SEGQKLYKN
-977 SYLADDGIHHVR
+977 SYLVDDGIHHSR

-994 TGTENW
+994 DGTETGWYTLANQTGTNTSYFCIPKSDMKKASTLICDKFINRNVW
-1000 NLYLNKTKTFRLSI
+1000 NTDEEGIQSIIDNLIRLRINTSR
-1014 SPWSYSGVCTHYQGI
+1014 
-1029 ISSSFD
+1029 
-1035 VKTGIYLSSSAM
+1035 A
-1047 VIISDPRFSTVE
+1047 STVAE
-1059 EFKTYLAEQYSAG
+1059 LKTWLSNNHIRVEYELAE
-1072 TPVTFEYIMMTN
+1072 E
-1084 NSKIVEKIVPY
+1084 EIVPY

-1121 ANAKITYVRDNGLSD
+1121 ANAKITYVRDNGLNN
-1136 TYETKRNVKENHYTK
+1136 TYETKRNVKENYYTK

-1170 EINEQTQEKLATLEL
+1170 AINEQTQEKLATLEL

-1190 EFSTK
+1190 EFATK

-1210 GNNFWLAHAKYPYQE
+1210 DNNFWLAHAKYPYQE
-1225 SDIPPDN
+1225 SDTPPDN
-1232 PTEGTYW
+1232 PTEGAYW

-1252 MYVYNSGWKESEL
+1252 MYVYNSGWQVSEL

-1326 NENKMAISYF
+1326 NENKMAISHF

-1345 VCVGLMFLNEADFT
+1345 VCVGLMFLDEADFT

-1417 TIYLVKKY
+1417 TIYLPKKY
-1425 NSQTSQWEILDTKMS
+1425 NSQTSAWEILDTKMS

-1508 VKRAKYNDTTFAE
+1508 VKRAKYNNTTFVE

-1597 FIDEDEILATYEG
+1597 FIDEDEILATYKG

-1620 AYFYKIQATESI
+1620 AYFYKIQATDSI
-1632 EIGNYFLKTQQIN
+1632 EVGNYFLKTQQIN

>member
-171 SIGKDNGETIVYGK
+171 SIGKDNGETIVCGK

-249 LELRNNAIKYLEE
+249 LELRNNASKYLEE

-340 VSKQEITIKEQ
+340 VSKQEITIKKQ

-488 LIDIMLEGESRQ
+488 LIDIMLEGESQ
-500 IMRSGKNY
+500 QATRSGKNLLDNTATTKISNGIT
-508 FDASQIPSSTNI
+508 FTVNSDKTVLADGTNDT
-520 VVSDNGKTITM
+520 SDNSSLVINRYDLSPGTYILNGC
-531 PIATSGV
+531 PSG
-538 GYTFTTKKLSE
+538 GAS
-549 LCPKLKVGDIATLR
+549 
-563 FSRNLGNTYNNFIY
+563 NTYRLAI
-577 LNKVSSVWGMNASK
+577 
-591 TITQEMLD
+591 Q
-599 SHVALYANRYVDGE
+599 E
-613 TGQCI
+613 TGSYSI
-618 LTDFSIMLSSETDTS
+618 LGSIDIGNGSGEFTIDTTTNVQIAIFIQKGLTVNNLLFKPMLRKATIADDTY
-633 WEPYGASHSPDY
+633 EPYGASPSPDY
-645 RSEIENLEGENICP
+645 LSEIENLEGENICP

-667 NGVTFTKNKDGS
+667 NGVTFTKNKNGS

-685 ATAEVSYPINVNT
+685 ATADVTYPINVNT

-711 KYRMLSSYESGKYT
+711 NYRMLSNYESGKYT

-740 SLIETVEETKVG
+740 SSSSLIETVEETKAG

-763 ENITIYPQITK
+763 DNVTIYPQITK

-791 EGKNLARVANGKE
+791 VGSNVLELSKGTVTLNGVTLTSDGE
-804 KIEVRI
+804 
-810 PIIKVEDDTIKING
+810 TITING
-824 TCETKVSG
+824 TVSG
-832 ESTIKFSGNNIR
+832 NYPAVKLTNGLKAATSLETLVN
-844 LANYIHYMPL
+844 NYISERVAQL
-854 DEDDIILKPG
+854 EDIKDCTIQSIISGGSSTFTPYIGSYNKTVRELWYGIGTPAKTIQTSSTSLIAIYLG
-864 EYKLKIFNVTGKIS
+864 GKGSTYNNYKIK
-878 AQNQV
+878 
-883 RFGVKYQKKGESQV
+883 
-897 KGFVFSD
+897 
-904 GLASNNEYSFTLR
+904 
-917 EESQIGIVLNCTV
+917 IGINKGTV
-930 QSSPITFTNVSFKC
+930 AKA
-944 VLYRAAETMPEFEP
+944 YEP
-958 YKQQTEYFPL
+958 YKQQTECFPL

-977 SYLADDGIHHVR
+977 SYLADDGIHHKR

-994 TGTENW
+994 DGSDNMDWYMDRISRTSTDYFYTRTVGITTENINSVICSHLKKGSQSRQGFW
-1000 NLYLNKTKTFRLSI
+1000 ATTVFCITMNRTVT
-1014 SPWSYSGVCTHYQGI
+1014 GI
-1029 ISSSFD
+1029 ISSD
-1035 VKTGIYLSSSAM
+1035 TKAQRITK
-1047 VIISDPRFSTVE
+1047 
-1059 EFKTYLAEQYSAG
+1059 FKTWLATQYTNG
-1072 TPVTFEYIMMTN
+1072 TPVIVEYELAE
-1084 NSKIVEKIVPY
+1084 EKIVPY
-1095 TEDQKEAWEKLRH
+1095 TDDQKEAWEKLRH
-1108 FTLFRGINNITST
+1108 FTLFKGINNITST

-1170 EINEQTQEKLATLEL
+1170 AINEQTQEKLATLEL

-1190 EFSTK
+1190 EFATK

-1210 GNNFWLAHAKYPYQE
+1210 DNNFWLAHAKYPYQE
-1225 SDIPPDN
+1225 SDTPPDN
-1232 PTEGTYW
+1232 PTEGAYW

-1252 MYVYNSGWKESEL
+1252 MYVYNSGWQVSEL

-1326 NENKMAISYF
+1326 NENKMAISHF

-1365 SLYEPGIILTPDDLK
+1365 SLYEPGIILTPDDLR

-1417 TIYLVKKY
+1417 TIYLPKKY

-1508 VKRAKYNDTTFAE
+1508 VKRAKYNDTTFVE

-1597 FIDEDEILATYEG
+1597 FIDEDEILATYKG

>member
-1 MIKIFNATDTDF
+1 MKKFDTQYVDSNTYPIRLDACLENLCSQVGLTLGNKNFPNNSYMLKGNPFTNKETRKTVLSNLVQLAGGFAEIDVEDVKLYVRNLDVSGEAVETIDGNNYDEFKPNNVFGPVNSVRIQMNSGVDGEETIKEAEGVTDENRCQITIADNYYLTSAEEREAVINGIFNA
-13 KTAGN
+13 
-18 IIINPLYCHEIK
+18 
-30 KKSLNGWYIEVEI
+30 LNGLTYLPIELSYYGY
-43 PIKYKEYIEAD
+43 PWLKLGDKIKVKDKNDKEYITYVMEHTLKYNGSYSGIIKAIA
-54 KLCVVKTKSKLKPQA
+54 LTKTQQAYKEVLSLKDWRRNTEFA
-69 FRINDSITYT
+69 VD
-79 NRKIKFTAEHVMFDS
+79 KIKGKMTAV
-94 RRYVLLDVRPT
+94 
-105 NLNGQNGLKYVNERT
+105 
-120 DKTSPFSIDSNVEN
+120 I
-134 VSTAYFIR
+134 
-142 KTLLESWQVFEERWG
+142 
-157 GVFEADNW
+157 
-165 DISFKQ
+165 
-171 SIGKDNGETIVYGK
+171 
-185 NMQGFEIF
+185 
-193 EDWSNVCTKI
+193 
-203 LPVGY
+203 
-208 DGLLLPEIYL
+208 
-218 ESETQYEISY
+218 
-228 TKIVDFQ
+228 
-235 TDLEAEEQTETNLL
+235 EEQSEQ
-249 LELRNNAIKYLEE
+249 
-262 NCVPK
+262 
-267 VSYTVNSNVNND
+267 
-279 LEIGDTI
+279 
-286 KVLHP
+286 
-291 FVNIFT
+291 
-297 EVLEYEYD
+297 
-305 LISEKVKSL
+305 SEKL
-314 TFGNYTR
+314 TKVEQ
-321 DVKTK
+321 DV
-326 FNNIKNTIETIKQT
+326 
-340 VSKQEITIKEQ
+340 
-351 TNLINSLNK
+351 
-360 NGYVYIDDNEI
+360 NG
-371 LILDK
+371 
-376 LPKEQAK
+376 
-383 NVWRF
+383 
-388 GLGGIGFSSKG
+388 
-399 YEGPFETAITMDGQ
+399 
-413 INAKFIT
+413 
-420 TGTMAVARIEGLA
+420 
-433 NFITETSS
+433 
-441 SITKIEL
+441 
-448 EQGRITSKVSSV
+448 ITSKVSSV

-520 VVSDNGKTITM
+520 VVSDNSKTITM
-531 PIATSGV
+531 PIATSGN
-538 GYTFTTKKLSE
+538 GYTPTTKKLSE
-549 LCPKLKVGDIATLR
+549 LCPKLKVGDTATLR
-563 FSRNLGNTYNNFIY
+563 FNRNLGTTKNMYIY
-577 LNKVSSVWGMNASK
+577 LNVVNLTWGINNPKA
-591 TITQEMLD
+591 ITQEMLD
-599 SHVALYANRYVDGE
+599 SYVALYANSYDDGE

-633 WEPYGASHSPDY
+633 WEPYGASPSPKYPSPIKNVEGRNKFNYLWFDTTKEVDWTAY
-645 RSEIENLEGENICP
+645 QSITSLAKAIPIFIGKGKVATFSSNVPLLSGDNLLYAINDLTKSSRASFALGKTQTIEANNKGYVYVGYLK
-659 SLNTTRTI
+659 SRT
-667 NGVTFTKNKDGS
+667 NYDKVKDG
-679 ITMNGT
+679 TYYVQVEAGT
-685 ATAEVSYPINVNT
+685 VATN
-698 TTNTRTVLLKANS
+698 
-711 KYRMLSSYESGKYT
+711 
-725 TQVFYLKNNVMTYSS
+725 
-740 SLIETVEETKVG
+740 
-752 MYIRVYKDAVL
+752 
-763 ENITIYPQITK
+763 
-774 GEEYKPY
+774 Y

-791 EGKNLARVANGKE
+791 EGKNLFDCANSKIIYDNGGTSYERLTNGLKIISNGGQYNMLYFLVDTVENLKGKTLTLSSDILFSKE
-804 KIEVRI
+804 KQYVNLGLYYTNFNGGNRKSFG
-810 PIIKVEDDTIKING
+810 IIKSIKTEGYYTIK
-824 TCETKVSG
+824 
-832 ESTIKFSGNNIR
+832 
-844 LANYIHYMPL
+844 
-854 DEDDIILKPG
+854 
-864 EYKLKIFNVTGKIS
+864 
-878 AQNQV
+878 
-883 RFGVKYQKKGESQV
+883 
-897 KGFVFSD
+897 
-904 GLASNNEYSFTLR
+904 
-917 EESQIGIVLNCTV
+917 GIVEEGENRDYVCIGLRPNMDSNFAKGDYTIYDNLQV
-930 QSSPITFTNVSFKC
+930 EIG
-944 VLYRAAETMPEFEP
+944 ETATP
-958 YKQQTEYFPL
+958 YTSYQERKVDFPL
-968 SEGQKLMEG
+968 SEGQKLMKG
-977 SYLADDGIHHVR
+977 SYLADDGIHHKR

-994 TGTENW
+994 DGSDNMDWYMDKISGTSTDYFYTRTVGITTENINSVICSHFKKGSQSRQGFW
-1000 NLYLNKTKTFRLSI
+1000 ATTVFCITMNKTVT
-1014 SPWSYSGVCTHYQGI
+1014 GI
-1029 ISSSFD
+1029 ISSD
-1035 VKTGIYLSSSAM
+1035 TMAQRITK
-1047 VIISDPRFSTVE
+1047 
-1059 EFKTYLAEQYSAG
+1059 FKTWLATQYANG
-1072 TPVTFEYIMMTN
+1072 TPV
-1084 NSKIVEKIVPY
+1084 IVEYELAEEEIVPY
-1095 TEDQKEAWEKLRH
+1095 TDGQKEAWEKLRH

-1136 TYETKRNVKENHYTK
+1136 TYETKRNVKENYYTK

-1170 EINEQTQEKLATLEL
+1170 AINEQTQEKLATLEL

-1190 EFSTK
+1190 EFATK

-1210 GNNFWLAHAKYPYQE
+1210 DNNFWLAHAKYPYQE
-1225 SDIPPDN
+1225 SDTPPDN
-1232 PTEGTYW
+1232 PTEGAYW

-1279 TTSNEYWANGKNA
+1279 TTSSEHWANGKNA

-1508 VKRAKYNDTTFAE
+1508 VKRAKYNDTTFVE

-1537 LGVELFDYIVP
+1537 LGTPMFDYIVP

-1597 FIDEDEILATYEG
+1597 FIDEDEILATYKG

>member
-249 LELRNNAIKYLEE
+249 LELRNNASKYLEE

-340 VSKQEITIKEQ
+340 VSKQEITIKKQ

-488 LIDIMLEGESRQ
+488 LIDIMLEGESQ
-500 IMRSGKNY
+500 
-508 FDASQIPSSTNI
+508 Q
-520 VVSDNGKTITM
+520 
-531 PIATSGV
+531 
-538 GYTFTTKKLSE
+538 
-549 LCPKLKVGDIATLR
+549 
-563 FSRNLGNTYNNFIY
+563 
-577 LNKVSSVWGMNASK
+577 
-591 TITQEMLD
+591 
-599 SHVALYANRYVDGE
+599 
-613 TGQCI
+613 
-618 LTDFSIMLSSETDTS
+618 
-633 WEPYGASHSPDY
+633 GASPSPDNL
-645 RSEIENLEGENICP
+645 SKIENLEG
-659 SLNTTRTI
+659 
-667 NGVTFTKNKDGS
+667 KNKVKEINWKQMPS
-679 ITMNGT
+679 ISTG
-685 ATAEVSYPINVNT
+685 ATITNVNGYGT
-698 TTNTRTVLLKANS
+698 DYIDVDNTKQYIFSYLGTSGSRYIVYYDKDKNFLGYDTEIQINNFAKWNETGYVRLRVDCPQGSVTAFQLEEGTVAT
-711 KYRMLSSYESGKYT
+711 G
-725 TQVFYLKNNVMTYSS
+725 
-740 SLIETVEETKVG
+740 
-752 MYIRVYKDAVL
+752 
-763 ENITIYPQITK
+763 
-774 GEEYKPY
+774 Y
-781 VPYNSLEFKD
+781 VPYNSLEIKD
-791 EGKNLARVANGKE
+791 VGKNLYAGNE
-804 KIEVRI
+804 I
-810 PIIKVEDDTIKING
+810 TING
-824 TCETKVSG
+824 TYSSNTSVNLGSRYLSEGTY
-832 ESTIKFSGNNIR
+832 TISLTNSLPNNSYIYLGANGSIATAIR
-844 LANYIHYMPL
+844 NKA
-854 DEDDIILKPG
+854 
-864 EYKLKIFNVTGKIS
+864 T
-878 AQNQV
+878 
-883 RFGVKYQKKGESQV
+883 
-897 KGFVFSD
+897 
-904 GLASNNEYSFTLR
+904 FTLT
-917 EESQIGIVLNCTV
+917 EEQNVPMRLVVKAGTYSN
-930 QSSPITFTNVSFKC
+930 FTTKIMIEKGMV
-944 VLYRAAETMPEFEP
+944 VTDYEP
-958 YKQQTEYFPL
+958 HQQQTEYFPL
-968 SEGQKLMEG
+968 SEGQKLYKN
-977 SYLADDGIHHVR
+977 SYLVDDGIHHSR

-994 TGTENW
+994 DGTETGWYTLANQTGTNTSYFCIPKSDMKKASTLICDKFINRNVW
-1000 NLYLNKTKTFRLSI
+1000 NTDEEGIQSIIDNLIRLRINTSR
-1014 SPWSYSGVCTHYQGI
+1014 
-1029 ISSSFD
+1029 
-1035 VKTGIYLSSSAM
+1035 A
-1047 VIISDPRFSTVE
+1047 STVAE
-1059 EFKTYLAEQYSAG
+1059 LKTWLSNNHIRVEYELAE
-1072 TPVTFEYIMMTN
+1072 E
-1084 NSKIVEKIVPY
+1084 EIVPY

-1151 SETDS
+1151 IETDS

-1170 EINEQTQEKLATLEL
+1170 AINEQTQEKLATLEL

-1190 EFSTK
+1190 KFAT
-1195 RTGGNNLIRN
+1195 RRVGGNNLIRN

-1210 GNNFWLAHAKYPYQE
+1210 DNNFWLAHAKYPYQE
-1225 SDIPPDN
+1225 SDTPPDS
-1232 PTEGTYW
+1232 PTEGAYW

-1252 MYVYNSGWKESEL
+1252 MYVYNSSGWQVSEL

-1326 NENKMAISYF
+1326 NENKMAISHF

-1417 TIYLVKKY
+1417 TIYLPKKY
-1425 NSQTSQWEILDTKMS
+1425 NLQTSQWEILDTKMS

-1490 VEPTPYKGLYW
+1490 TEPTPYKGLYW

-1508 VKRAKYNDTTFAE
+1508 VKRAKYNDTTFVE

-1597 FIDEDEILATYEG
+1597 FIDEDEILATYKG

>member
-134 VSTAYFIR
+134 VNTAYFIR

-171 SIGKDNGETIVYGK
+171 SIGKDNGETIVCGK

-249 LELRNNAIKYLEE
+249 LELRNNASKYLEE

-488 LIDIMLEGESRQ
+488 LIDIMLEGESQ
-500 IMRSGKNY
+500 
-508 FDASQIPSSTNI
+508 Q
-520 VVSDNGKTITM
+520 
-531 PIATSGV
+531 
-538 GYTFTTKKLSE
+538 
-549 LCPKLKVGDIATLR
+549 
-563 FSRNLGNTYNNFIY
+563 
-577 LNKVSSVWGMNASK
+577 
-591 TITQEMLD
+591 
-599 SHVALYANRYVDGE
+599 
-613 TGQCI
+613 
-618 LTDFSIMLSSETDTS
+618 
-633 WEPYGASHSPDY
+633 GASPSPDY
-645 RSEIENLEGENICP
+645 RSKIENLEGENICP

-685 ATAEVSYPINVNT
+685 ATAETTYPINVNT

-711 KYRMLSSYESGKYT
+711 KYRMLSNYESGKYT

-740 SLIETVEETKVG
+740 SLIETVEETKAG

-763 ENITIYPQITK
+763 ENVTIYPQITK

-791 EGKNLARVANGKE
+791 EGENLYNDNIDNYNKPIDYWICPVALEQG
-804 KIEVRI
+804 
-810 PIIKVEDDTIKING
+810 
-824 TCETKVSG
+824 ET
-832 ESTIKFSGNNIR
+832 
-844 LANYIHYMPL
+844 
-854 DEDDIILKPG
+854 
-864 EYKLKIFNVTGKIS
+864 YKLSGKLKGTKMTGCVVAVVPYGNSYSEFKDVVYRYTALNTS
-878 AQNQV
+878 
-883 RFGVKYQKKGESQV
+883 GVV
-897 KGFVFSD
+897 
-904 GLASNNEYSFTLR
+904 SNRTITVDSSFTSPKLVIYANNK
-917 EESQIGIVLNCTV
+917 EIFKSLFENYEIQLNKGTV
-930 QSSPITFTNVSFKC
+930 AKP
-944 VLYRAAETMPEFEP
+944 YEP
-958 YKQQTEYFPL
+958 HKQQTEYFPL
-968 SEGQKLMEG
+968 SEGQKLMKK
-977 SYLADDGIHHVR
+977 SYLVDDGIHHKREQYVF
-989 KQVVL
+989 K
-994 TGTENW
+994 GTEPF
-1000 NLYLNKTKTFRLSI
+1000 YLGGRQHENCATF
-1014 SPWSYSGVCTHYQGI
+1014 YVFNAGI
-1029 ISSSFD
+1029 IKKQNNYRTEAMCSHFVYDSLAYTERRDIECITDNTGAPYGLIIFQILKTRLTSID
-1035 VKTGIYLSSSAM
+1035 VTGFKAYLS
-1047 VIISDPRFSTVE
+1047 
-1059 EFKTYLAEQYSAG
+1059 EQYANG
-1072 TPVTFEYIMMTN
+1072 TPV
-1084 NSKIVEKIVPY
+1084 IVEYELAEEEIVPY
-1095 TEDQKEAWEKLRH
+1095 TETQQEAWEKLRH
-1108 FTLFRGINNITST
+1108 FTLFKGINNITST

-1170 EINEQTQEKLATLEL
+1170 AINEQTQEKLATLEL

-1190 EFSTK
+1190 KFAT
-1195 RTGGNNLIRN
+1195 RRVGGNNLIRN

-1210 GNNFWLAHAKYPYQE
+1210 DNNFWLAHAKYPYQE
-1225 SDIPPDN
+1225 SDTPPDS
-1232 PTEGTYW
+1232 PTEGAYW

-1252 MYVYNSGWKESEL
+1252 MYVYNSGWQASEL

-1292 NENTLSGRV
+1292 NENTVSGRV

-1326 NENKMAISYF
+1326 NENKIAISYF

-1345 VCVGLMFLNEADFT
+1345 ACVGLMFLNEADFT
-1359 EVEKPY
+1359 YTEKPF
-1365 SLYEPGIILTPDDLK
+1365 SLYEPGIMLTPDDLK

-1394 SDFIPVVVSNTAPT
+1394 SDFIPVVVSNTAPA

-1417 TIYLVKKY
+1417 TIYLPKKY
-1425 NSQTSQWEILDTKMS
+1425 NSQTSAWEILDTKMS

-1490 VEPTPYKGLYW
+1490 TEPTPYKGLYW

-1508 VKRAKYNDTTFAE
+1508 VKRAKYNDTTFVE

-1597 FIDEDEILATYEG
+1597 FIDEDEILATYKG

>member
-1 MIKIFNATDTDF
+1 MYDNTVSARTYLSYIAEQAGGRAVIGRDGKLYIKTIGESSVTLPLKLF
-13 KTAGN
+13 KTFKWGEKFKITRVRYDDGIQLFEKGDTTGN
-18 IIINPLYCHEIK
+18 TVYISQDNMYIVDQDQINNIYNALKGLEFYSFEGESIIDPALDTGDI
-30 KKSLNGWYIEVEI
+30 
-43 PIKYKEYIEAD
+43 
-54 KLCVVKTKSKLKPQA
+54 VV
-69 FRINDSITYT
+69 
-79 NRKIKFTAEHVMFDS
+79 
-94 RRYVLLDVRPT
+94 
-105 NLNGQNGLKYVNERT
+105 
-120 DKTSPFSIDSNVEN
+120 ID
-134 VSTAYFIR
+134 
-142 KTLLESWQVFEERWG
+142 
-157 GVFEADNW
+157 
-165 DISFKQ
+165 
-171 SIGKDNGETIVYGK
+171 GK
-185 NMQGFEIF
+185 NVIYQGSMQFSGRWIANIESKIQCKAK
-193 EDWSNVCTKI
+193 EETTTRTPSQRTINRRVESNINQIDGKITQLTEETTENTQKLTK
-203 LPVGY
+203 V
-208 DGLLLPEIYL
+208 
-218 ESETQYEISY
+218 
-228 TKIVDFQ
+228 
-235 TDLEAEEQTETNLL
+235 EQD
-249 LELRNNAIKYLEE
+249 
-262 NCVPK
+262 
-267 VSYTVNSNVNND
+267 VN
-279 LEIGDTI
+279 G
-286 KVLHP
+286 
-291 FVNIFT
+291 
-297 EVLEYEYD
+297 
-305 LISEKVKSL
+305 
-314 TFGNYTR
+314 
-321 DVKTK
+321 
-326 FNNIKNTIETIKQT
+326 
-340 VSKQEITIKEQ
+340 
-351 TNLINSLNK
+351 
-360 NGYVYIDDNEI
+360 
-371 LILDK
+371 
-376 LPKEQAK
+376 
-383 NVWRF
+383 
-388 GLGGIGFSSKG
+388 
-399 YEGPFETAITMDGQ
+399 
-413 INAKFIT
+413 
-420 TGTMAVARIEGLA
+420 
-433 NFITETSS
+433 
-441 SITKIEL
+441 
-448 EQGRITSKVSSV
+448 ITSKVSSV

-488 LIDIMLEGESRQ
+488 LIDIMLEGESQ
-500 IMRSGKNY
+500 
-508 FDASQIPSSTNI
+508 Q
-520 VVSDNGKTITM
+520 
-531 PIATSGV
+531 
-538 GYTFTTKKLSE
+538 
-549 LCPKLKVGDIATLR
+549 
-563 FSRNLGNTYNNFIY
+563 
-577 LNKVSSVWGMNASK
+577 
-591 TITQEMLD
+591 
-599 SHVALYANRYVDGE
+599 
-613 TGQCI
+613 
-618 LTDFSIMLSSETDTS
+618 
-633 WEPYGASHSPDY
+633 GASPSPDNL
-645 RSEIENLEGENICP
+645 SKIENLEGKNKFNK
-659 SLNTTRTI
+659 NTTVSGYI
-667 NGVTFTKNKDGS
+667 EFKNGQVTSNNTYTSSDFIEIDENTNYYCNYTCYISDAYGMAFYDKDKNYISGS
-679 ITMNGT
+679 M
-685 ATAEVSYPINVNT
+685 
-698 TTNTRTVLLKANS
+698 LANS
-711 KYRMLSSYESGKYT
+711 FVTPSNAKYYRFCVRNENYKGSYITDINIVQLEEG
-725 TQVFYLKNNVMTYSS
+725 
-740 SLIETVEETKVG
+740 TVATG
-752 MYIRVYKDAVL
+752 
-763 ENITIYPQITK
+763 
-774 GEEYKPY
+774 Y
-781 VPYNSLEFKD
+781 VPYNSLEIKD
-791 EGKNLARVANGKE
+791 VGKNLYAGNE
-804 KIEVRI
+804 I
-810 PIIKVEDDTIKING
+810 TING
-824 TCETKVSG
+824 TYSSNTSVNLGSRYLSEG
-832 ESTIKFSGNNIR
+832 NYTISLTNSLPNNCYIYLGANGSIATAIR
-844 LANYIHYMPL
+844 DKA
-854 DEDDIILKPG
+854 
-864 EYKLKIFNVTGKIS
+864 T
-878 AQNQV
+878 
-883 RFGVKYQKKGESQV
+883 
-897 KGFVFSD
+897 
-904 GLASNNEYSFTLR
+904 FTLT
-917 EESQIGIVLNCTV
+917 EEQNFPTRLVVKAGTYSN
-930 QSSPITFTNVSFKC
+930 FTTKIMIEKGMV
-944 VLYRAAETMPEFEP
+944 VTDYEP
-958 YKQQTEYFPL
+958 YKSQTEYFPL
-968 SEGQKLMEG
+968 SEGQKLYKN
-977 SYLADDGIHHVR
+977 SYLVGDGIHHKR

-994 TGTENW
+994 NGTETGWYTLANQTGTNTSYFAIAKSDMKKASILICDKFINRATW
-1000 NLYLNKTKTFRLSI
+1000 NTDEEAIQSIIDNYIRLRINTSR
-1014 SPWSYSGVCTHYQGI
+1014 
-1029 ISSSFD
+1029 
-1035 VKTGIYLSSSAM
+1035 A
-1047 VIISDPRFSTVE
+1047 STVAELKTWLSNNPIRVEYELAKE
-1059 EFKTYLAEQYSAG
+1059 E
-1072 TPVTFEYIMMTN
+1072 
-1084 NSKIVEKIVPY
+1084 IVPY
-1095 TEDQKEAWEKLRH
+1095 TETQQAAWEKLRH

-1190 EFSTK
+1190 EFATK

-1210 GNNFWLAHAKYPYQE
+1210 DNNFWLAHAKYPYQE
-1225 SDIPPDN
+1225 SDTPPDN
-1232 PTEGTYW
+1232 PAEGTYW

-1417 TIYLVKKY
+1417 TIYLPKKY

-1508 VKRAKYNDTTFAE
+1508 VKRAKYDGTTFVE

-1597 FIDEDEILATYEG
+1597 FIDEDEILATYKG

-1632 EIGNYFLKTQQIN
+1632 EVGNYFLKTQQIN

>member
-1 MIKIFNATDTDF
+1 MYDNTVSARTYLSYIAEQAGGIAVIGRDGKLYIKTIGESSVTLPLKLF
-13 KTAGN
+13 KTFKWGEKFKITRVRYDDGIQLFEKGDTTGN
-18 IIINPLYCHEIK
+18 TVYISQDNMYIVDQDQINNIYNTLKGLEFYSFEGESIIDPALDTGDI
-30 KKSLNGWYIEVEI
+30 
-43 PIKYKEYIEAD
+43 
-54 KLCVVKTKSKLKPQA
+54 VV
-69 FRINDSITYT
+69 
-79 NRKIKFTAEHVMFDS
+79 
-94 RRYVLLDVRPT
+94 
-105 NLNGQNGLKYVNERT
+105 
-120 DKTSPFSIDSNVEN
+120 ID
-134 VSTAYFIR
+134 
-142 KTLLESWQVFEERWG
+142 
-157 GVFEADNW
+157 
-165 DISFKQ
+165 
-171 SIGKDNGETIVYGK
+171 GK
-185 NMQGFEIF
+185 NVIYQGSMQFSGRWIANIESKIQCKAK
-193 EDWSNVCTKI
+193 EETTTRTPSQRTINRRVESNINQIDGKITQLTEETTENTQKLTK
-203 LPVGY
+203 V
-208 DGLLLPEIYL
+208 
-218 ESETQYEISY
+218 
-228 TKIVDFQ
+228 
-235 TDLEAEEQTETNLL
+235 EQD
-249 LELRNNAIKYLEE
+249 
-262 NCVPK
+262 
-267 VSYTVNSNVNND
+267 VN
-279 LEIGDTI
+279 G
-286 KVLHP
+286 
-291 FVNIFT
+291 
-297 EVLEYEYD
+297 
-305 LISEKVKSL
+305 
-314 TFGNYTR
+314 
-321 DVKTK
+321 
-326 FNNIKNTIETIKQT
+326 
-340 VSKQEITIKEQ
+340 
-351 TNLINSLNK
+351 
-360 NGYVYIDDNEI
+360 
-371 LILDK
+371 
-376 LPKEQAK
+376 
-383 NVWRF
+383 
-388 GLGGIGFSSKG
+388 
-399 YEGPFETAITMDGQ
+399 
-413 INAKFIT
+413 
-420 TGTMAVARIEGLA
+420 
-433 NFITETSS
+433 
-441 SITKIEL
+441 
-448 EQGRITSKVSSV
+448 ITSKVSSV

-488 LIDIMLEGESRQ
+488 LIDIMLEGESQ
-500 IMRSGKNY
+500 QATRSGKNLL
-508 FDASQIPSSTNI
+508 
-520 VVSDNGKTITM
+520 DNT
-531 PIATSGV
+531 ATTKISNGI
-538 GYTFTTKKLSE
+538 TFTVNSDGTVLVDGTNDTSANSSLVINRYDLSPGTYI
-549 LCPKLKVGDIATLR
+549 LNGCPSGGA
-563 FSRNLGNTYNNFIY
+563 SNTYRLAI
-577 LNKVSSVWGMNASK
+577 
-591 TITQEMLD
+591 Q
-599 SHVALYANRYVDGE
+599 E
-613 TGQCI
+613 TGSYSI
-618 LTDFSIMLSSETDTS
+618 LGSIDIGNGSREFTIDTTTSVQIAIFIQKGLTINNLLFKPMLREATIADDTY
-633 WEPYGASHSPDY
+633 EQYGASPSPDY
-645 RSEIENLEGENICP
+645 RSKIENLEGENICP

-685 ATAEVSYPINVNT
+685 ATAKTTYPINVNT
-698 TTNTRTVLLKANS
+698 TTTTRTVLLKANS

-752 MYIRVYKDAVL
+752 MYITVYKDAVL
-763 ENITIYPQITK
+763 DNVTIYPQITK

-781 VPYNSLEFKD
+781 VPYNSLGFLDIGE
-791 EGKNLARVANGKE
+791 NLIKAREYSATVNNVERSITNGLVKL
-804 KIEVRI
+804 
-810 PIIKVEDDTIKING
+810 NG
-824 TCETKVSG
+824 TMG
-832 ESTIKFSGNNIR
+832 EAAAGSNAFSIIGNWTE
-844 LANYIHYMPL
+844 NYSAYDTSI
-854 DEDDIILKPG
+854 
-864 EYKLKIFNVTGKIS
+864 EYIKLKAGTYTLSIHNVKGSCTEGSLALVAGNTNPKKTKAKIQLKNETSKTFTLEEESICRISVEYNVGCTFNNFEFNVMLNKGSQAPYIP
-878 AQNQV
+878 
-883 RFGVKYQKKGESQV
+883 YQEQ
-897 KGFVFSD
+897 
-904 GLASNNEYSFTLR
+904 A
-917 EESQIGIVLNCTV
+917 
-930 QSSPITFTNVSFKC
+930 
-944 VLYRAAETMPEFEP
+944 
-958 YKQQTEYFPL
+958 EYFPL
-968 SEGQKLMEG
+968 SEGQKLYKG
-977 SYLADDGIHHVR
+977 SYLADDGTHHKR
-989 KQVVL
+989 KQIVL
-994 TGTENW
+994 DGSDNRAWYMDTQSETSTDYFYTRTVGITTENINSVICSHFKKGSRSRQGFW
-1000 NLYLNKTKTFRLSI
+1000 ATIVFCITMNKTVT
-1014 SPWSYSGVCTHYQGI
+1014 GI
-1029 ISSSFD
+1029 ISSD
-1035 VKTGIYLSSSAM
+1035 TKAQRITK
-1047 VIISDPRFSTVE
+1047 
-1059 EFKTYLAEQYSAG
+1059 FKTWLATQYANG
-1072 TPVTFEYIMMTN
+1072 TPV
-1084 NSKIVEKIVPY
+1084 IVEYEPAEEEIVPY
-1095 TEDQKEAWEKLRH
+1095 TETQQEAWEKLRH
-1108 FTLFRGINNITST
+1108 FTLFKGINNITST

-1136 TYETKRNVKENHYTK
+1136 IYETKRNVKENHYTK
-1151 SETDS
+1151 IETDS

-1170 EINEQTQEKLATLEL
+1170 AINEQTQEKLATLEL

-1190 EFSTK
+1190 KFATK
-1195 RTGGNNLIRN
+1195 RVGGNNLIRN

-1210 GNNFWLAHAKYPYQE
+1210 DNNFWLAHAKYPYQE
-1225 SDIPPDN
+1225 SDTPLDN
-1232 PTEGTYW
+1232 PTEGAYW

-1252 MYVYNSGWKESEL
+1252 MYVYNSSGWQVSEL

-1417 TIYLVKKY
+1417 TIYLPKKY

-1508 VKRAKYNDTTFAE
+1508 VKRAKYNDTTFVE
-1521 WETLDIP
+1521 WEILDIP

-1597 FIDEDEILATYEG
+1597 FIDEDEILATYKG

>member
-134 VSTAYFIR
+134 VNTAYFIR

-249 LELRNNAIKYLEE
+249 LELRNNASKYLEE

-326 FNNIKNTIETIKQT
+326 FNNIKNTIETIKQI

-488 LIDIMLEGESRQ
+488 LIDIMLEGESQ
-500 IMRSGKNY
+500 QATRSGKNLL
-508 FDASQIPSSTNI
+508 
-520 VVSDNGKTITM
+520 DNT
-531 PIATSGV
+531 ATTKISNGI
-538 GYTFTTKKLSE
+538 TFTVNSDGTVLVDGTNDTSANSSLVINRYDLSPGTYI
-549 LCPKLKVGDIATLR
+549 LNGCPSGGA
-563 FSRNLGNTYNNFIY
+563 SNTYRLAI
-577 LNKVSSVWGMNASK
+577 
-591 TITQEMLD
+591 Q
-599 SHVALYANRYVDGE
+599 E
-613 TGQCI
+613 TGSYSI
-618 LTDFSIMLSSETDTS
+618 LGSIDIGNGSREFTIDTTTSVQIAIFIQKGLTINNLLFKPMLREATIADGTY
-633 WEPYGASHSPDY
+633 EQYGASPSPVY
-645 RSEIENLEGENICP
+645 PSEIENLEGENICP
-659 SLNTTRTI
+659 SLNITRTI

-679 ITMNGT
+679 YTLNGT
-685 ATAEVSYPINVNT
+685 ATAEVNYPINVNT

-711 KYRMLSSYESGKYT
+711 KYRMLSSYESGKYI
-725 TQVFYLKNNVMTYSS
+725 TQVFYLKNNVVTYSS
-740 SLIETVEETKVG
+740 SLIETVEETKAG
-752 MYIRVYKDAVL
+752 MYIRVYKNAVL
-763 ENITIYPQITK
+763 ENVTIYPQITQ

-781 VPYNSLEFKD
+781 VPYKSLEFKD
-791 EGKNLARVANGKE
+791 EGKNWFDCANSKIIYSNGITPYERLTNGLKIISSGIQYNMLYFLVDTVENLKGKTLTLSSDILFSKE
-804 KIEVRI
+804 KQYVDLGLYYIDFNSGNRTSFGL
-810 PIIKVEDDTIKING
+810 IKSIKTEGYYTIK
-824 TCETKVSG
+824 
-832 ESTIKFSGNNIR
+832 
-844 LANYIHYMPL
+844 
-854 DEDDIILKPG
+854 
-864 EYKLKIFNVTGKIS
+864 
-878 AQNQV
+878 
-883 RFGVKYQKKGESQV
+883 
-897 KGFVFSD
+897 
-904 GLASNNEYSFTLR
+904 
-917 EESQIGIVLNCTV
+917 GIVEEGENRDYVCIGLRPNMDSNFAKGDYTIYDNLQV
-930 QSSPITFTNVSFKC
+930 EIG
-944 VLYRAAETMPEFEP
+944 ETATP
-958 YKQQTEYFPL
+958 YKPYQEQKVTFPL
-968 SEGQKLMEG
+968 ENQKLMED
-977 SYLADDGIHHVR
+977 SYLASDGIHHKR
-989 KQVVL
+989 KQTTVTIKNIVALSNGNVGGIFQFTGKKYSSHNVLCCDKAKHDPNRRFVTDTVYENPSNVVFV
-994 TGTENW
+994 G
-1000 NLYLNKTKTFRLSI
+1000 
-1014 SPWSYSGVCTHYQGI
+1014 
-1029 ISSSFD
+1029 D
-1035 VKTGIYLSSSAM
+1035 
-1047 VIISDPRFSTVE
+1047 STDTLE
-1059 EFKTYLAEQYSAG
+1059 TLKAKYDGAILEYELAE
-1072 TPVTFEYIMMTN
+1072 E
-1084 NSKIVEKIVPY
+1084 EIVPY
-1095 TEDQKEAWEKLRH
+1095 TDGQKEAWEKLRH
-1108 FTLFRGINNITST
+1108 FTLFKGINNITST

-1170 EINEQTQEKLATLEL
+1170 AINEQTQEKLATLEL

-1190 EFSTK
+1190 KFAT
-1195 RTGGNNLIRN
+1195 RRVGGNNLIRN

-1210 GNNFWLAHAKYPYQE
+1210 DNNFWLAHAKYPYQE
-1225 SDIPPDN
+1225 SDTPPDN
-1232 PTEGTYW
+1232 PTEGAYW
-1239 YCTANSGSYIENQ
+1239 YCTANSGSYMENQ
-1252 MYVYNSGWKESEL
+1252 MYVYNSGWQVSEL

-1279 TTSNEYWANGKNA
+1279 TTSSEHWANGKNA

-1408 DTTKNWLDT
+1408 DTTKNWLDS
-1417 TIYLVKKY
+1417 TIYLPKKY

-1508 VKRAKYNDTTFAE
+1508 VKRAKYDGTTFVE
-1521 WETLDIP
+1521 WKTLDIP

-1588 WIQANQNTM
+1588 WIQSNQNTM
-1597 FIDEDEILATYEG
+1597 FIDEDEILATYKG

>member
-1 MIKIFNATDTDF
+1 MYDNTVSARTYLSYIAEQAGGIAVIGRDGKLYIKTIGENSVTLPLKLF
-13 KTAGN
+13 KTFKWGEKFKITRVRYDDGIQLFEKGDTTGN
-18 IIINPLYCHEIK
+18 TVYISQDNMYIVDQDQINNIYNTLKGLEFYSFEGECIIDPALDTGDI
-30 KKSLNGWYIEVEI
+30 
-43 PIKYKEYIEAD
+43 
-54 KLCVVKTKSKLKPQA
+54 VV
-69 FRINDSITYT
+69 
-79 NRKIKFTAEHVMFDS
+79 
-94 RRYVLLDVRPT
+94 
-105 NLNGQNGLKYVNERT
+105 
-120 DKTSPFSIDSNVEN
+120 ID
-134 VSTAYFIR
+134 
-142 KTLLESWQVFEERWG
+142 
-157 GVFEADNW
+157 
-165 DISFKQ
+165 
-171 SIGKDNGETIVYGK
+171 GK
-185 NMQGFEIF
+185 NVIYQGSMQFSGRWIANIESKIQCKAK
-193 EDWSNVCTKI
+193 EETTTRTPSQRTINRRVESNINQIDGKI
-203 LPVGY
+203 TQLT
-208 DGLLLPEIYL
+208 E
-218 ESETQYEISY
+218 ET
-228 TKIVDFQ
+228 
-235 TDLEAEEQTETNLL
+235 TE
-249 LELRNNAIKYLEE
+249 
-262 NCVPK
+262 
-267 VSYTVNSNVNND
+267 
-279 LEIGDTI
+279 
-286 KVLHP
+286 
-291 FVNIFT
+291 
-297 EVLEYEYD
+297 
-305 LISEKVKSL
+305 
-314 TFGNYTR
+314 
-321 DVKTK
+321 
-326 FNNIKNTIETIKQT
+326 NTQK
-340 VSKQEITIKEQ
+340 
-351 TNLINSLNK
+351 
-360 NGYVYIDDNEI
+360 
-371 LILDK
+371 
-376 LPKEQAK
+376 
-383 NVWRF
+383 
-388 GLGGIGFSSKG
+388 
-399 YEGPFETAITMDGQ
+399 
-413 INAKFIT
+413 
-420 TGTMAVARIEGLA
+420 
-433 NFITETSS
+433 
-441 SITKIEL
+441 ITKV
-448 EQGRITSKVSSV
+448 EQDVNGITSKVSSV

-488 LIDIMLEGESRQ
+488 LIDIMLEGESHQ
-500 IMRSGKNY
+500 VTRSGKNLL
-508 FDASQIPSSTNI
+508 
-520 VVSDNGKTITM
+520 DNT
-531 PIATSGV
+531 ATTKISNGI
-538 GYTFTTKKLSE
+538 TFTVNSDGTVLVDGTNDTSANSSLVINRYDLSPGTYI
-549 LCPKLKVGDIATLR
+549 LNGCPSGGA
-563 FSRNLGNTYNNFIY
+563 SNTYRLAI
-577 LNKVSSVWGMNASK
+577 
-591 TITQEMLD
+591 Q
-599 SHVALYANRYVDGE
+599 E
-613 TGQCI
+613 TGSYSI
-618 LTDFSIMLSSETDTS
+618 LGSIDIGNGSREFTIDTTTRVQIAIFIQKGLTINNLLFKPMLREATIADDTY
-633 WEPYGASHSPDY
+633 EQYGASPSPDY
-645 RSEIENLEGENICP
+645 RSKIENLEGENICP

-685 ATAEVSYPINVNT
+685 ATAKTTYPINVNT
-698 TTNTRTVLLKANS
+698 TTTTRTVLLKANS

-763 ENITIYPQITK
+763 DNVTIYPQITK

-781 VPYNSLEFKD
+781 VPYNSLGFLDIGE
-791 EGKNLARVANGKE
+791 NLIKAREYSATVNNVERSITNGLVKL
-804 KIEVRI
+804 
-810 PIIKVEDDTIKING
+810 NG
-824 TCETKVSG
+824 TMG
-832 ESTIKFSGNNIR
+832 EAAAGSNAFSIIGNWT
-844 LANYIHYMPL
+844 ANYSAFDTSI
-854 DEDDIILKPG
+854 
-864 EYKLKIFNVTGKIS
+864 EYIKLKAGTYTLSIHNVKGSCTEGSLALVTGNTNPKKTKAKIQLKNETSKTFTLEEESICRISVEYNVGCTFNNFEFNVMLNKGSQAPYIP
-878 AQNQV
+878 
-883 RFGVKYQKKGESQV
+883 YQEQ
-897 KGFVFSD
+897 
-904 GLASNNEYSFTLR
+904 A
-917 EESQIGIVLNCTV
+917 
-930 QSSPITFTNVSFKC
+930 
-944 VLYRAAETMPEFEP
+944 
-958 YKQQTEYFPL
+958 EYFPL
-968 SEGQKLMEG
+968 SEGQKLYKG
-977 SYLADDGIHHVR
+977 SYLADDGTHHKR
-989 KQVVL
+989 KQIVL
-994 TGTENW
+994 DGSDNRAWYRETQSETSTDYFYTRTVGITTENINSVICSHLKKGSRSRQGFW
-1000 NLYLNKTKTFRLSI
+1000 ATTVFCITMNKTVT
-1014 SPWSYSGVCTHYQGI
+1014 GI
-1029 ISSSFD
+1029 ISSD
-1035 VKTGIYLSSSAM
+1035 TKAQRITK
-1047 VIISDPRFSTVE
+1047 
-1059 EFKTYLAEQYSAG
+1059 FKTWLATQYANG
-1072 TPVTFEYIMMTN
+1072 TPV
-1084 NSKIVEKIVPY
+1084 IVEYEPAEEEIVPY

-1170 EINEQTQEKLATLEL
+1170 AINEQTQEKLATLEL

-1190 EFSTK
+1190 KFATK
-1195 RTGGNNLIRN
+1195 RVGGNNLIRN

-1210 GNNFWLAHAKYPYQE
+1210 DNNFWLAHAKYPYQE
-1225 SDIPPDN
+1225 SDTPPDN
-1232 PTEGTYW
+1232 PTEGAYW

-1252 MYVYNSGWKESEL
+1252 MYVYNSSGWQVSEL

-1425 NSQTSQWEILDTKMS
+1425 NSQTSAWEILDTKMS

-1508 VKRAKYNDTTFAE
+1508 VKRAKYNDTTFVE

-1563 TMCTQWTQFPGEV
+1563 TMCTQWTQFPREV

-1597 FIDEDEILATYEG
+1597 FIDEDEILATYKG

>member
-1 MIKIFNATDTDF
+1 MNKEIAVYDNTVSARTYLSYIAEQAGGIAVIGRDGKLYIKTIGESSVTLPLKLF
-13 KTAGN
+13 KTFKWGEKFKITRVRYDDGIQLFEKGDTTGN
-18 IIINPLYCHEIK
+18 TVYISQDNMYIVDQDQINNIYNTLKGLEFYSFEGESIIDPALDTGDI
-30 KKSLNGWYIEVEI
+30 
-43 PIKYKEYIEAD
+43 
-54 KLCVVKTKSKLKPQA
+54 VV
-69 FRINDSITYT
+69 
-79 NRKIKFTAEHVMFDS
+79 
-94 RRYVLLDVRPT
+94 
-105 NLNGQNGLKYVNERT
+105 
-120 DKTSPFSIDSNVEN
+120 ID
-134 VSTAYFIR
+134 
-142 KTLLESWQVFEERWG
+142 
-157 GVFEADNW
+157 
-165 DISFKQ
+165 
-171 SIGKDNGETIVYGK
+171 GK
-185 NMQGFEIF
+185 NVIYQGSMQFSGRWIANIESKIQCKAK
-193 EDWSNVCTKI
+193 EETTTRTPSQRTINRRVESNINQIDGKI
-203 LPVGY
+203 TQLT
-208 DGLLLPEIYL
+208 E
-218 ESETQYEISY
+218 ET
-228 TKIVDFQ
+228 
-235 TDLEAEEQTETNLL
+235 TE
-249 LELRNNAIKYLEE
+249 
-262 NCVPK
+262 
-267 VSYTVNSNVNND
+267 
-279 LEIGDTI
+279 
-286 KVLHP
+286 
-291 FVNIFT
+291 
-297 EVLEYEYD
+297 
-305 LISEKVKSL
+305 
-314 TFGNYTR
+314 
-321 DVKTK
+321 
-326 FNNIKNTIETIKQT
+326 NTQK
-340 VSKQEITIKEQ
+340 
-351 TNLINSLNK
+351 
-360 NGYVYIDDNEI
+360 
-371 LILDK
+371 
-376 LPKEQAK
+376 
-383 NVWRF
+383 
-388 GLGGIGFSSKG
+388 
-399 YEGPFETAITMDGQ
+399 
-413 INAKFIT
+413 
-420 TGTMAVARIEGLA
+420 
-433 NFITETSS
+433 
-441 SITKIEL
+441 ITKV
-448 EQGRITSKVSSV
+448 EQDVNGITSKVSSV

-488 LIDIMLEGESRQ
+488 LIDIILEGESQ
-500 IMRSGKNY
+500 QATRSGKNLL
-508 FDASQIPSSTNI
+508 
-520 VVSDNGKTITM
+520 DNT
-531 PIATSGV
+531 ATTKISNGI
-538 GYTFTTKKLSE
+538 TFTVNSDKTVNVNGTNDTSANSSLIINRYDLSPGTYI
-549 LCPKLKVGDIATLR
+549 LNGCPSGGA
-563 FSRNLGNTYNNFIY
+563 SNTYRLAI
-577 LNKVSSVWGMNASK
+577 
-591 TITQEMLD
+591 Q
-599 SHVALYANRYVDGE
+599 E
-613 TGQCI
+613 TGSYSVLGSIDIGNGSGEFTIDTTTSVQI
-618 LTDFSIMLSSETDTS
+618 AIFIQKGLTINNLLFKPMLREATIADDTY
-633 WEPYGASHSPDY
+633 EQYGASPSTDY
-645 RSEIENLEGENICP
+645 LSKIENLEGENICP

-685 ATAEVSYPINVNT
+685 ATAEVNYPINVNT

-725 TQVFYLKNNVMTYSS
+725 TQVFYLKNNATTYTS
-740 SLIETVEETKVG
+740 SLIETVEETKAG

-763 ENITIYPQITK
+763 ENVTIYPQITK

-781 VPYNSLEFKD
+781 VPYNSLGFLDIGE
-791 EGKNLARVANGKE
+791 NLIKAREYSATVNNVERSITNGLVKL
-804 KIEVRI
+804 
-810 PIIKVEDDTIKING
+810 NG
-824 TCETKVSG
+824 TMG
-832 ESTIKFSGNNIR
+832 EAAAGSNAFSIIGNWT
-844 LANYIHYMPL
+844 ANYSAYDTSI
-854 DEDDIILKPG
+854 
-864 EYKLKIFNVTGKIS
+864 EYIKLKARTYTLSIHNVKGSCTEGSLALVAGNTNPKKTKAKIQLKNETSKTFTLEEESICRISVEYNVGCTFNNFEFNVMLNKGSQAPYIP
-878 AQNQV
+878 
-883 RFGVKYQKKGESQV
+883 YQEQ
-897 KGFVFSD
+897 
-904 GLASNNEYSFTLR
+904 A
-917 EESQIGIVLNCTV
+917 
-930 QSSPITFTNVSFKC
+930 
-944 VLYRAAETMPEFEP
+944 
-958 YKQQTEYFPL
+958 EYFPL
-968 SEGQKLMEG
+968 SEGQKLYKG
-977 SYLADDGIHHVR
+977 SYLADDGTHHKR
-989 KQVVL
+989 KQIVL
-994 TGTENW
+994 DGSDNRAWYMDTQSETSTDYFYTRTVGITTENINSVICSHLKKGSRSRQGFW
-1000 NLYLNKTKTFRLSI
+1000 ATTVFCITMNKTVT
-1014 SPWSYSGVCTHYQGI
+1014 GI
-1029 ISSSFD
+1029 ISSD
-1035 VKTGIYLSSSAM
+1035 TKAQRITK
-1047 VIISDPRFSTVE
+1047 
-1059 EFKTYLAEQYSAG
+1059 FKTWLATQYANG
-1072 TPVTFEYIMMTN
+1072 TPV
-1084 NSKIVEKIVPY
+1084 IVEYEPAEEEIVPY
-1095 TEDQKEAWEKLRH
+1095 TETQQEAWEKLRH

-1170 EINEQTQEKLATLEL
+1170 AINEQTQEKLATLEL

-1190 EFSTK
+1190 EFATK

-1210 GNNFWLAHAKYPYQE
+1210 DNNFWLAHAKYPYQE
-1225 SDIPPDN
+1225 SDTPPDN
-1232 PTEGTYW
+1232 PTEGAYW

-1252 MYVYNSGWKESEL
+1252 MYVYNSSGWQVSEL

-1279 TTSNEYWANGKNA
+1279 TTSNEYWANGRNA

-1417 TIYLVKKY
+1417 TIYLPKKY

-1508 VKRAKYNDTTFAE
+1508 VKRAKYNDTTFVE

-1597 FIDEDEILATYEG
+1597 FIDEDEILATYKG

-1632 EIGNYFLKTQQIN
+1632 EVGNYFLKTQQIN

>member
-43 PIKYKEYIEAD
+43 PIKYKEYIKAD

-134 VSTAYFIR
+134 VNTAYFIR

-249 LELRNNAIKYLEE
+249 VELRNNASKYLEE

-340 VSKQEITIKEQ
+340 VSKQEITIKKQ

-460 EQSVENITKIEG
+460 EQSVESITKIEG

-488 LIDIMLEGESRQ
+488 LIDIMLEGESQ
-500 IMRSGKNY
+500 
-508 FDASQIPSSTNI
+508 Q
-520 VVSDNGKTITM
+520 
-531 PIATSGV
+531 
-538 GYTFTTKKLSE
+538 
-549 LCPKLKVGDIATLR
+549 
-563 FSRNLGNTYNNFIY
+563 
-577 LNKVSSVWGMNASK
+577 
-591 TITQEMLD
+591 
-599 SHVALYANRYVDGE
+599 
-613 TGQCI
+613 
-618 LTDFSIMLSSETDTS
+618 
-633 WEPYGASHSPDY
+633 GASPSPDNL
-645 RSEIENLEGENICP
+645 SKIENLEG
-659 SLNTTRTI
+659 
-667 NGVTFTKNKDGS
+667 KNKVKEINWKQMPS
-679 ITMNGT
+679 ISTG
-685 ATAEVSYPINVNT
+685 ATITNVNGYGT
-698 TTNTRTVLLKANS
+698 DYIDVDNTKQYIFSYLGTSGS
-711 KYRMLSSYESGKYT
+711 KYIVYYDKD
-725 TQVFYLKNNVMTYSS
+725 KNFLGYDTEIQINNFAKWN
-740 SLIETVEETKVG
+740 ETGYVRLRIDCPQGSVTAFQLEEGTVATG
-752 MYIRVYKDAVL
+752 
-763 ENITIYPQITK
+763 
-774 GEEYKPY
+774 Y
-781 VPYNSLEFKD
+781 VPYNSLEIKD
-791 EGKNLARVANGKE
+791 VGKNLYAGNE
-804 KIEVRI
+804 I
-810 PIIKVEDDTIKING
+810 TING
-824 TCETKVSG
+824 TYSSNTSVSLG
-832 ESTIKFSGNNIR
+832 SRYLSEGTYTISLTNSLPNNCYIY
-844 LANYIHYMPL
+844 LGAN
-854 DEDDIILKPG
+854 
-864 EYKLKIFNVTGKIS
+864 
-878 AQNQV
+878 
-883 RFGVKYQKKGESQV
+883 
-897 KGFVFSD
+897 
-904 GLASNNEYSFTLR
+904 ASIAYSIKDKATFTLT
-917 EESQIGIVLNCTV
+917 EEQNVPMRLVVKAGTYSN
-930 QSSPITFTNVSFKC
+930 FTTKIMIEKGMV
-944 VLYRAAETMPEFEP
+944 VTDYEP
-958 YKQQTEYFPL
+958 HQQQTEYFPL
-968 SEGQKLMEG
+968 SERQKLYKN
-977 SYLADDGIHHVR
+977 SYLADDGIHHKR

-994 TGTENW
+994 DGTETGWHTLANQTGTNTSYFAIAKSDMKKASILICDKFINRATW
-1000 NLYLNKTKTFRLSI
+1000 NTDEEAIQSIIDNYIRLRINTSR
-1014 SPWSYSGVCTHYQGI
+1014 
-1029 ISSSFD
+1029 
-1035 VKTGIYLSSSAM
+1035 A
-1047 VIISDPRFSTVE
+1047 STVAE
-1059 EFKTYLAEQYSAG
+1059 LKTWLSNNPITVEYELAE
-1072 TPVTFEYIMMTN
+1072 E
-1084 NSKIVEKIVPY
+1084 EIVPY

-1136 TYETKRNVKENHYTK
+1136 TYETKRNVKENYYTK

-1190 EFSTK
+1190 EFATK

-1210 GNNFWLAHAKYPYQE
+1210 DNNFWLAHAKYPYQE
-1225 SDIPPDN
+1225 SDTPPDN
-1232 PTEGTYW
+1232 PTEGAYW

-1252 MYVYNSGWKESEL
+1252 MYVYNSGWQVSEL

-1326 NENKMAISYF
+1326 NENKMAISHF

-1417 TIYLVKKY
+1417 TIYLPKKY
-1425 NSQTSQWEILDTKMS
+1425 NSQTSAWEILDTKMS

-1490 VEPTPYKGLYW
+1490 TEPTPYKGLYW

-1508 VKRAKYNDTTFAE
+1508 VKRAKYNNTTFVE

-1597 FIDEDEILATYEG
+1597 FIDEDEILATYKG

-1620 AYFYKIQATESI
+1620 AYFYKIQATDSI
-1632 EIGNYFLKTQQIN
+1632 EVGNYFLKTQQIN

>member
-1 MIKIFNATDTDF
+1 MYDNTVSARTYLSYIAEQAGGIAVIGRDGKLYIKTIGESSVTLPLKLF
-13 KTAGN
+13 KTFKWGEKFKITRVRYDDGIQLFEKGDTTGN
-18 IIINPLYCHEIK
+18 TVYISQDNMYIVDQDQINNIYNTLKGLEFYSFEGESIIDPALDTGDI
-30 KKSLNGWYIEVEI
+30 
-43 PIKYKEYIEAD
+43 
-54 KLCVVKTKSKLKPQA
+54 VV
-69 FRINDSITYT
+69 
-79 NRKIKFTAEHVMFDS
+79 
-94 RRYVLLDVRPT
+94 
-105 NLNGQNGLKYVNERT
+105 
-120 DKTSPFSIDSNVEN
+120 ID
-134 VSTAYFIR
+134 
-142 KTLLESWQVFEERWG
+142 
-157 GVFEADNW
+157 
-165 DISFKQ
+165 
-171 SIGKDNGETIVYGK
+171 GK
-185 NMQGFEIF
+185 NVIYQGSMQFSGRWIANIESKIQCKAK
-193 EDWSNVCTKI
+193 EETTTRTPSQRTINRRVESNINQIDGKI
-203 LPVGY
+203 TQLT
-208 DGLLLPEIYL
+208 E
-218 ESETQYEISY
+218 ET
-228 TKIVDFQ
+228 
-235 TDLEAEEQTETNLL
+235 TE
-249 LELRNNAIKYLEE
+249 
-262 NCVPK
+262 
-267 VSYTVNSNVNND
+267 
-279 LEIGDTI
+279 
-286 KVLHP
+286 
-291 FVNIFT
+291 
-297 EVLEYEYD
+297 
-305 LISEKVKSL
+305 
-314 TFGNYTR
+314 
-321 DVKTK
+321 
-326 FNNIKNTIETIKQT
+326 NTQK
-340 VSKQEITIKEQ
+340 
-351 TNLINSLNK
+351 
-360 NGYVYIDDNEI
+360 
-371 LILDK
+371 
-376 LPKEQAK
+376 
-383 NVWRF
+383 
-388 GLGGIGFSSKG
+388 
-399 YEGPFETAITMDGQ
+399 
-413 INAKFIT
+413 
-420 TGTMAVARIEGLA
+420 
-433 NFITETSS
+433 
-441 SITKIEL
+441 ITKV
-448 EQGRITSKVSSV
+448 EQDVNGITSKVSSV

-488 LIDIMLEGESRQ
+488 LIDIMLEGESQ
-500 IMRSGKNY
+500 QATRSGKNLL
-508 FDASQIPSSTNI
+508 
-520 VVSDNGKTITM
+520 DNT
-531 PIATSGV
+531 ATTKISNGI
-538 GYTFTTKKLSE
+538 TFTVNSDGTVLVDGTNDTSANSSLVINRYDLSPGTYI
-549 LCPKLKVGDIATLR
+549 LNGCPSGGA
-563 FSRNLGNTYNNFIY
+563 SNTYRLAI
-577 LNKVSSVWGMNASK
+577 
-591 TITQEMLD
+591 Q
-599 SHVALYANRYVDGE
+599 E
-613 TGQCI
+613 TGSYSI
-618 LTDFSIMLSSETDTS
+618 LGSIDIGNGSGEFTIDTTTRVQIAIFIQKGLTINNLLFKPMLREATMADDTY
-633 WEPYGASHSPDY
+633 EQYGASPSTDY
-645 RSEIENLEGENICP
+645 LSKIENLEGENICP

-685 ATAEVSYPINVNT
+685 ATAEVNYPINVNT

-740 SLIETVEETKVG
+740 SLIETVEETKAG
-752 MYIRVYKDAVL
+752 MYIRVYKNAVL
-763 ENITIYPQITK
+763 ENVTIYPQITK

-781 VPYNSLEFKD
+781 VPYNSLGFLDIGE
-791 EGKNLARVANGKE
+791 NLIKAREYSATVNNVERSITNGLVKL
-804 KIEVRI
+804 
-810 PIIKVEDDTIKING
+810 NG
-824 TCETKVSG
+824 TTG
-832 ESTIKFSGNNIR
+832 EAAAGSNAFSIIGNWT
-844 LANYIHYMPL
+844 ANYSAYDTSI
-854 DEDDIILKPG
+854 
-864 EYKLKIFNVTGKIS
+864 EYIKLKAGTYTLSIHNVKGSCTEGSLALVAGNTNPKKTKAKIQLKNETSKTFTLEEESICRISVEYNVGCTFNNFEFNVMLNKGSQAPYIP
-878 AQNQV
+878 
-883 RFGVKYQKKGESQV
+883 YQEQ
-897 KGFVFSD
+897 
-904 GLASNNEYSFTLR
+904 A
-917 EESQIGIVLNCTV
+917 
-930 QSSPITFTNVSFKC
+930 
-944 VLYRAAETMPEFEP
+944 
-958 YKQQTEYFPL
+958 EYFPL
-968 SEGQKLMEG
+968 SEGQKLYKG
-977 SYLADDGIHHVR
+977 SYLADDGIHHKR
-989 KQVVL
+989 KQTTVTIRNIVALSNGNVGGIFQFAGKKYSSHNVLCCDKAKYDPNKRFVTDTVYENPSNVVFV
-994 TGTENW
+994 G
-1000 NLYLNKTKTFRLSI
+1000 
-1014 SPWSYSGVCTHYQGI
+1014 
-1029 ISSSFD
+1029 D
-1035 VKTGIYLSSSAM
+1035 
-1047 VIISDPRFSTVE
+1047 STDTLE
-1059 EFKTYLAEQYSAG
+1059 TLKAKYDGAILEYELAE
-1072 TPVTFEYIMMTN
+1072 E
-1084 NSKIVEKIVPY
+1084 EIVPY

-1170 EINEQTQEKLATLEL
+1170 AINEQTQEKLATLEL

-1190 EFSTK
+1190 EFATK

-1210 GNNFWLAHAKYPYQE
+1210 DNNFWLAHAKYPYQE
-1225 SDIPPDN
+1225 SDTPPDN
-1232 PTEGTYW
+1232 PTEGAYW

-1252 MYVYNSGWKESEL
+1252 MYVYNSGWQVSEL

-1326 NENKMAISYF
+1326 NENKMAISHF

-1417 TIYLVKKY
+1417 TIYLPKKY

-1508 VKRAKYNDTTFAE
+1508 VKRAKYNDTTFVE

-1597 FIDEDEILATYEG
+1597 FIDEDEILATYKG

>member
-228 TKIVDFQ
+228 TKIIDFQ

-340 VSKQEITIKEQ
+340 VSKQEITIKKQ

-488 LIDIMLEGESRQ
+488 LIDIMLEGESQ
-500 IMRSGKNY
+500 
-508 FDASQIPSSTNI
+508 Q
-520 VVSDNGKTITM
+520 
-531 PIATSGV
+531 
-538 GYTFTTKKLSE
+538 
-549 LCPKLKVGDIATLR
+549 
-563 FSRNLGNTYNNFIY
+563 
-577 LNKVSSVWGMNASK
+577 
-591 TITQEMLD
+591 
-599 SHVALYANRYVDGE
+599 
-613 TGQCI
+613 
-618 LTDFSIMLSSETDTS
+618 
-633 WEPYGASHSPDY
+633 GASPSPDNL
-645 RSEIENLEGENICP
+645 SKIENLEG
-659 SLNTTRTI
+659 
-667 NGVTFTKNKDGS
+667 KNKVKEINWKQMPS
-679 ITMNGT
+679 ISTG
-685 ATAEVSYPINVNT
+685 ATITNVNGYGT
-698 TTNTRTVLLKANS
+698 DYIDVNNTKQYIFSYLGSSGS
-711 KYRMLSSYESGKYT
+711 KYIVYYDKD
-725 TQVFYLKNNVMTYSS
+725 KNFLGYDTEIQINNFAKWN
-740 SLIETVEETKVG
+740 ETGYVRLRIDCPQGSVTAFQLEEGTVATG
-752 MYIRVYKDAVL
+752 
-763 ENITIYPQITK
+763 
-774 GEEYKPY
+774 Y
-781 VPYNSLEFKD
+781 VPYNSLEIKD
-791 EGKNLARVANGKE
+791 VGKNLYAGNE
-804 KIEVRI
+804 I
-810 PIIKVEDDTIKING
+810 TING
-824 TCETKVSG
+824 TYSSNTSVNLGSRYLSEGTY
-832 ESTIKFSGNNIR
+832 TISLTNSLPNNSYIYLGANGSIATAIR
-844 LANYIHYMPL
+844 NKA
-854 DEDDIILKPG
+854 
-864 EYKLKIFNVTGKIS
+864 T
-878 AQNQV
+878 
-883 RFGVKYQKKGESQV
+883 
-897 KGFVFSD
+897 
-904 GLASNNEYSFTLR
+904 FTLT
-917 EESQIGIVLNCTV
+917 EEQNVPMRLVVKAGTYSN
-930 QSSPITFTNVSFKC
+930 FTTKIMIEKGMV
-944 VLYRAAETMPEFEP
+944 VTDYEP
-958 YKQQTEYFPL
+958 HQQQTEYFPL

-977 SYLADDGIHHVR
+977 SYLADDGVHHSR

-994 TGTENW
+994 DGTETGWYTLANQTGTN
-1000 NLYLNKTKTFRLSI
+1000 T
-1014 SPWSYSGVCTHYQGI
+1014 SYFCI
-1029 ISSSFD
+1029 P
-1035 VKTGIYLSSSAM
+1035 
-1047 VIISDPRFSTVE
+1047 ISDMKKASTLICDKFINRATWNTDEEAIQSIIDNYIRLRINTSRASTVAE
-1059 EFKTYLAEQYSAG
+1059 LKTWLSNNPIRVEYELAE
-1072 TPVTFEYIMMTN
+1072 E
-1084 NSKIVEKIVPY
+1084 EIVPY
-1095 TEDQKEAWEKLRH
+1095 TETQQEAWEKLRH
-1108 FTLFRGINNITST
+1108 FTLFKGINNITST

-1136 TYETKRNVKENHYTK
+1136 TYETKRNVKENYYTK

-1170 EINEQTQEKLATLEL
+1170 AINEQTQEKLATLEL

-1190 EFSTK
+1190 EFATK

-1210 GNNFWLAHAKYPYQE
+1210 DNNFWLAHAKYPYQE
-1225 SDIPPDN
+1225 SDTPPDN
-1232 PTEGTYW
+1232 PTEGAYW

-1252 MYVYNSGWKESEL
+1252 MYVYNSGWQVSEL

-1326 NENKMAISYF
+1326 NENKMAISHF

-1417 TIYLVKKY
+1417 TIYLPKKY
-1425 NSQTSQWEILDTKMS
+1425 NSQTSAWEILDTKMS

-1508 VKRAKYNDTTFAE
+1508 VKRAKYNDTTFVE

-1597 FIDEDEILATYEG
+1597 FIDEDEILATYKG